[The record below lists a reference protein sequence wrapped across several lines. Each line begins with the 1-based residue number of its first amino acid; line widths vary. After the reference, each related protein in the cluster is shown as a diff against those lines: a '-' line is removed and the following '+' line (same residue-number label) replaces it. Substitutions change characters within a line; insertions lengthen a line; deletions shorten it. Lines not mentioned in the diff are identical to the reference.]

1 MKNKKN
7 SYSIRKLS
15 VGASSIIVASMLFIG
30 GGSVHAAESNHLEN
44 QEQSEVSASHSIEM
58 QHKNQ
63 ETQQTENKDNKTN
76 HSETIDKTPTIHN
89 NGYSYHETPSTDIK
103 SNEDKQ
109 IDSQFNQPQT
119 SMPNNDQQN
128 PKKVAEHTTK
138 SINAKKEETRKNENA
153 KSLVQPQQDDKTTS
167 EQTKMKESRE
177 QEITNEQKQLQSK
190 DVKNAQQENQNIDQE
205 KSQEK
210 IKVQQSNIE
219 KAQKSSR
226 IDGKLDNQY
235 NKDATQ
241 SDEGTASENVSEQH
255 ITAKDGGVTRNNR
268 GDKHL
273 NQEKPTTSSDKELKV
288 DDIDK
293 DLSTK
298 ESPENEKD
306 DSRKGIKAITK
317 NSQAT
322 TRNTATTEA
331 SKELKDQT
339 NKVASQKE
347 YKNHDPIILVHGFN
361 GYASGTGPVTGKGN
375 YWGGNRLKIIQDY
388 RAKGY
393 NVMEAS
399 VSAFGSNYDRAVELY
414 YYIKGGR
421 VDYGAAHAAKYGHE
435 RYGKTYAGAYK
446 DWKPGQK
453 IHLIGHSMG
462 GQTIRYLEELLRHG
476 SPEEV
481 EYQKQHGGDIS
492 PLYKGGQD
500 NMVSTITTLGTPH
513 NGTPAADKLGS
524 TKFIKDTI
532 NRIGKIGGTKALDLE
547 LGFSQWGFK
556 QQPNE
561 SYAEYAKRIANSKVW
576 ETEDQA
582 VNDLTTAGAEK
593 LNQMTT
599 LNPNI
604 VYTSYT
610 GAATHTGP
618 LGNEVPNIR
627 QFPLF
632 DLTSRVIGGDD
643 NKNVRVNDGIVPVSS
658 SLHPSDEAFKKVGMM
673 NLATDKGIWQVRPVQ
688 YDWDHLDLVGLDT
701 TDYKRT
707 GEELGQFYMSMINNM
722 LKVEELDGIT
732 RK

>member
-44 QEQSEVSASHSIEM
+44 QEQSEVSASHSIEL
-58 QHKNQ
+58 QHKDQ
-63 ETQQTENKDNKTN
+63 EIQQPENKDNKN
-76 HSETIDKTPTIHN
+76 YHSETIDKNPTIHN
-89 NGYSYHETPSTDIK
+89 NDYSYHETPSTDVK
-103 SNEDKQ
+103 SNEGKQ
-109 IDSQFNQPQT
+109 IDSQSNQPQT
-119 SMPNNDQQN
+119 SMTKNDQQN
-128 PKKVAEHTTK
+128 PKKIGEHATNG
-138 SINAKKEETRKNENA
+138 INAKKEETRKNENA
-153 KSLVQPQQDDKTTS
+153 KSLVKPQQDDKTTS

-177 QEITNEQKQLQSK
+177 QEITNKQKQLQSK
-190 DVKNAQQENQNIDQE
+190 DVKNAQQENQNIEQE

-210 IKVQQSNIE
+210 INLQQSSIE
-219 KAQKSSR
+219 KVQKSSR
-226 IDGKLDNQY
+226 IDGKLDHQY

-241 SDEGTASENVSEQH
+241 SNEDTVSENVSEQH
-255 ITAKDGGVTRNNR
+255 ITAKDEGVTRNNR
-268 GDKHL
+268 GDERL
-273 NQEKPTTSSDKELKV
+273 NQEKSTTSDKELKV

-306 DSRKGIKAITK
+306 DSRKGIKALTK

-347 YKNHDPIILVHGFN
+347 YKNQDPIILVHGFN
-361 GYASGTGPVTGKGN
+361 GYASGTGPITGKGN
-375 YWGGNRLKIIQDY
+375 YWGGDRLKIIQDY

-500 NMVSTITTLGTPH
+500 NMISSITTIATPH
-513 NGTPAADKLGS
+513 NGTHAADLLGNEEIIRQVAYDYARSKGNKLSHVDVG
-524 TKFIKDTI
+524 
-532 NRIGKIGGTKALDLE
+532 L
-547 LGFSQWGFK
+547 SQWGLK
-556 QQPNE
+556 QREDETLVQ
-561 SYAEYAKRIANSKVW
+561 YIQRVKQSKLW
-576 ETEDQA
+576 TTKD
-582 VNDLTTAGAEK
+582 NGFYDLTTEGTDI
-593 LNQMTT
+593 LNQKTS

-604 VYTSYT
+604 VYKTYQGESTRPGPNGTQKADVNMNIGYT
-610 GAATHTGP
+610 
-618 LGNEVPNIR
+618 
-627 QFPLF
+627 
-632 DLTSRVIGGDD
+632 LTANTIGKVKD
-643 NKNVRVNDGIVPVSS
+643 KAWRENDGLVSVIS
-658 SLHPSDEAFKKVGMM
+658 GQYPLNQAHTS
-673 NLATDKGIWQVRPVQ
+673 ATDQVQKGVWQVTPVKHN
-688 YDWDHLDLVGLDT
+688 WDHGDFVGTDT
-701 TDYKRT
+701 SEVRISK
-707 GEELGQFYMSMINNM
+707 EELEDFWDNM
-722 LKVEELDGIT
+722 FEDMVRNEKVTD
-732 RK
+732 KQ

>member
-44 QEQSEVSASHSIEM
+44 QEQSEVSASHSIEL
-58 QHKNQ
+58 QHKDQ
-63 ETQQTENKDNKTN
+63 EIQQPENKDNKN
-76 HSETIDKTPTIHN
+76 YHSETIDKNPTIHN
-89 NGYSYHETPSTDIK
+89 NDYSYHETPSTDVK
-103 SNEDKQ
+103 SNESKQ
-109 IDSQFNQPQT
+109 IDNQSNQPQT
-119 SMPNNDQQN
+119 SMTKNDQQN

-138 SINAKKEETRKNENA
+138 GINAKKEETRKNENA
-153 KSLVQPQQDDKTTS
+153 KSLVKPQQDDKTTS

-190 DVKNAQQENQNIDQE
+190 DVKNAQQENQNIE
-205 KSQEK
+205 QEK
-210 IKVQQSNIE
+210 INLQQSSIE
-219 KAQKSSR
+219 KVQKSSR
-226 IDGKLDNQY
+226 IDGKLDHQY

-241 SDEGTASENVSEQH
+241 SNEDTASENVSEQH
-255 ITAKDGGVTRNNR
+255 ITAKDAGVTRNNR
-268 GDKHL
+268 GDERL
-273 NQEKPTTSSDKELKV
+273 NQEKSTTSSDKELKV

-306 DSRKGIKAITK
+306 DSRKGIKALTK

-361 GYASGTGPVTGKGN
+361 GYASGTGPITGKGN
-375 YWGGNRLKIIQDY
+375 YWGGDRLKIIQDY

-500 NMVSTITTLGTPH
+500 NMISSITTIATPH
-513 NGTPAADKLGS
+513 NGTHAADLLGNEEIIRQVAYDYARSKGNKLSHVDVG
-524 TKFIKDTI
+524 
-532 NRIGKIGGTKALDLE
+532 L
-547 LGFSQWGFK
+547 SQWGLK
-556 QQPNE
+556 QREDETLVQ
-561 SYAEYAKRIANSKVW
+561 YIQRVKQSKLW
-576 ETEDQA
+576 TTKD
-582 VNDLTTAGAEK
+582 NGFYDLTTEGTDI
-593 LNQMTT
+593 LNQKTS

-604 VYTSYT
+604 VYKTYQGESTRPGPNGTQKADVNMNIGYT
-610 GAATHTGP
+610 
-618 LGNEVPNIR
+618 
-627 QFPLF
+627 
-632 DLTSRVIGGDD
+632 LTANTIGKVKD
-643 NKNVRVNDGIVPVSS
+643 KAWRENDGLVSVIS
-658 SLHPSDEAFKKVGMM
+658 GQYPLNQAHTS
-673 NLATDKGIWQVRPVQ
+673 ATDQVQKGVWQVTPVKHN
-688 YDWDHLDLVGLDT
+688 WDHGDFVGTDT
-701 TDYKRT
+701 SEVRISK
-707 GEELGQFYMSMINNM
+707 EELEDFWDNM
-722 LKVEELDGIT
+722 FEDMVRNEKVTD
-732 RK
+732 KQ

>member
-44 QEQSEVSASHSIEM
+44 QEQSEVSASHSIEL
-58 QHKNQ
+58 QHKDQ
-63 ETQQTENKDNKTN
+63 EIQQPENKDNKN
-76 HSETIDKTPTIHN
+76 YHSETIDKNPTIHN
-89 NGYSYHETPSTDIK
+89 NDYSYHETPSTDVK
-103 SNEDKQ
+103 SNEGKQ
-109 IDSQFNQPQT
+109 IDSQSNQPQT
-119 SMPNNDQQN
+119 SMTKNDQQN

-138 SINAKKEETRKNENA
+138 GINAKKEETRKNENA
-153 KSLVQPQQDDKTTS
+153 KSLVKPQQDDKTTS

-190 DVKNAQQENQNIDQE
+190 DVKNAQQENQNIEQE

-210 IKVQQSNIE
+210 INLQQSSIE
-219 KAQKSSR
+219 KVQKSSR
-226 IDGKLDNQY
+226 IDGKLDHQY

-241 SDEGTASENVSEQH
+241 SNEDTVSENVSEQH
-255 ITAKDGGVTRNNR
+255 ITAKDEGVTRNNR
-268 GDKHL
+268 GDERL
-273 NQEKPTTSSDKELKV
+273 NQEKSTTSDKELKV

-306 DSRKGIKAITK
+306 DSRKGIKALTK

-347 YKNHDPIILVHGFN
+347 YKNQDPIILVHGFN
-361 GYASGTGPVTGKGN
+361 GYASGTGPITGKGN
-375 YWGGNRLKIIQDY
+375 YWGGDRLKIIQDY

-500 NMVSTITTLGTPH
+500 NMISSITTIATPH
-513 NGTPAADKLGS
+513 NGTHAADLLGNEEIIRQVAYDYARSKGNKLSHVDVG
-524 TKFIKDTI
+524 
-532 NRIGKIGGTKALDLE
+532 L
-547 LGFSQWGFK
+547 SQWGLK
-556 QQPNE
+556 QREDETLVQ
-561 SYAEYAKRIANSKVW
+561 YIQRVKQSKLW
-576 ETEDQA
+576 TTKD
-582 VNDLTTAGAEK
+582 NGFYDLTTEGTDI
-593 LNQMTT
+593 LNQKTS

-604 VYTSYT
+604 VYKTYQGESTRPGPNGTQKADVNMNIGYT
-610 GAATHTGP
+610 
-618 LGNEVPNIR
+618 
-627 QFPLF
+627 
-632 DLTSRVIGGDD
+632 LTANTIGKVKD
-643 NKNVRVNDGIVPVSS
+643 KAWRENDGLVSVIS
-658 SLHPSDEAFKKVGMM
+658 GQYPLNQAHTS
-673 NLATDKGIWQVRPVQ
+673 ATDQVQKGVWQVTPVKHN
-688 YDWDHLDLVGLDT
+688 WDHGDFVGTDT
-701 TDYKRT
+701 SEVRISK
-707 GEELGQFYMSMINNM
+707 EELEDFWDNM
-722 LKVEELDGIT
+722 FEDMVRNEKVTD
-732 RK
+732 KQ

>member
-44 QEQSEVSASHSIEM
+44 QEQSEVSASHSIEL
-58 QHKNQ
+58 QHKDQ
-63 ETQQTENKDNKTN
+63 EIQQPENKDNKN
-76 HSETIDKTPTIHN
+76 YHSETIDKNATIHN
-89 NGYSYHETPSTDIK
+89 NDYSYHETPSTDVK
-103 SNEDKQ
+103 SNEGKQ
-109 IDSQFNQPQT
+109 IDSQSNQPQT
-119 SMPNNDQQN
+119 SMTKNDQQN

-138 SINAKKEETRKNENA
+138 GINAKKEETRKNENA
-153 KSLVQPQQDDKTTS
+153 KSLVKPQQDDKTTS

-177 QEITNEQKQLQSK
+177 QDITNEQKQLQSK
-190 DVKNAQQENQNIDQE
+190 DVKNAQQENQNIEQE

-210 IKVQQSNIE
+210 INLQQSSIE
-219 KAQKSSR
+219 KVQKSSR
-226 IDGKLDNQY
+226 IDGKLDHQY

-241 SDEGTASENVSEQH
+241 SNEDTVSENVSEQH
-255 ITAKDGGVTRNNR
+255 ITAKDEGVTRNNR
-268 GDKHL
+268 GDERL
-273 NQEKPTTSSDKELKV
+273 NQEKSTTSDKELKV

-306 DSRKGIKAITK
+306 DSRKGIKALTK

-347 YKNHDPIILVHGFN
+347 YKNQDPIILVHGFN
-361 GYASGTGPVTGKGN
+361 GYASGTGPITGKGN
-375 YWGGNRLKIIQDY
+375 YWGGDRLKIIQDY

-500 NMVSTITTLGTPH
+500 NMISSITTIATPH
-513 NGTPAADKLGS
+513 NGTHAADLLGNEEIIRQVAYDYARSKGNKLSHVDVG
-524 TKFIKDTI
+524 
-532 NRIGKIGGTKALDLE
+532 L
-547 LGFSQWGFK
+547 SQWGLK
-556 QQPNE
+556 QREDETLVQ
-561 SYAEYAKRIANSKVW
+561 YIQRVKQSKLW
-576 ETEDQA
+576 TTKD
-582 VNDLTTAGAEK
+582 NGFYDLTTEGTDI
-593 LNQMTT
+593 LNQKTS

-604 VYTSYT
+604 VYKTYQGESTRPGPNGTQKADVNMNIGYT
-610 GAATHTGP
+610 
-618 LGNEVPNIR
+618 
-627 QFPLF
+627 
-632 DLTSRVIGGDD
+632 LTANTIGKVKD
-643 NKNVRVNDGIVPVSS
+643 KAWRENDGLVSVIS
-658 SLHPSDEAFKKVGMM
+658 GQYPLNQAHTS
-673 NLATDKGIWQVRPVQ
+673 ATDQVQKGVWQVTPVKHN
-688 YDWDHLDLVGLDT
+688 WDHGDFVGTDT
-701 TDYKRT
+701 SEVRISK
-707 GEELGQFYMSMINNM
+707 EELEDFWDNM
-722 LKVEELDGIT
+722 FEDMVRNEKVTD
-732 RK
+732 KQ

>member
-44 QEQSEVSASHSIEM
+44 QEQSEVSASHSIEL
-58 QHKNQ
+58 QHKDQ
-63 ETQQTENKDNKTN
+63 EIQQPENKDNKN
-76 HSETIDKTPTIHN
+76 YHSETIDKNPTIHN
-89 NGYSYHETPSTDIK
+89 NDYSYHETPSTDVK
-103 SNEDKQ
+103 SNEGKQ
-109 IDSQFNQPQT
+109 IDSQSNQPQT
-119 SMPNNDQQN
+119 SMTKNDQQN
-128 PKKVAEHTTK
+128 PKKIGEHATNG
-138 SINAKKEETRKNENA
+138 INAKKEETRKNENA
-153 KSLVQPQQDDKTTS
+153 KRLVKPQQDDKTTS

-190 DVKNAQQENQNIDQE
+190 DVKNAQQENQNIEQE

-210 IKVQQSNIE
+210 INLQQSSIE
-219 KAQKSSR
+219 KVQKSSR
-226 IDGKLDNQY
+226 IDGKLDHQY

-241 SDEGTASENVSEQH
+241 SNEDTVSENVSEQH
-255 ITAKDGGVTRNNR
+255 ITAKDEGVTRNNR
-268 GDKHL
+268 GDERL
-273 NQEKPTTSSDKELKV
+273 NQEKSTTSDKELKV

-306 DSRKGIKAITK
+306 DSRKGIKALTK

-347 YKNHDPIILVHGFN
+347 YKNQDPIILVHGFN
-361 GYASGTGPVTGKGN
+361 GYASGTGPITGKGN
-375 YWGGNRLKIIQDY
+375 YWGGDRLKIIQDY

-500 NMVSTITTLGTPH
+500 NMISSITTIATPH
-513 NGTPAADKLGS
+513 NGTHAADLLGNEEIIRQVAYDYARSKGNKLSHVDVG
-524 TKFIKDTI
+524 
-532 NRIGKIGGTKALDLE
+532 L
-547 LGFSQWGFK
+547 SQWGLK
-556 QQPNE
+556 QREDETLVQ
-561 SYAEYAKRIANSKVW
+561 YIQRVKQSKLW
-576 ETEDQA
+576 TTKD
-582 VNDLTTAGAEK
+582 NGFYDLTTEGTDI
-593 LNQMTT
+593 LNQKTS

-604 VYTSYT
+604 VYKTYQGESTRPGPNGTQKADVNMNIGYT
-610 GAATHTGP
+610 
-618 LGNEVPNIR
+618 
-627 QFPLF
+627 
-632 DLTSRVIGGDD
+632 LTANTIGKVKD
-643 NKNVRVNDGIVPVSS
+643 KAWRENDGLVSVIS
-658 SLHPSDEAFKKVGMM
+658 GQYPLNQAHTS
-673 NLATDKGIWQVRPVQ
+673 ATDQVQKGVWQVTPVKHN
-688 YDWDHLDLVGLDT
+688 WDHGDFVGTDT
-701 TDYKRT
+701 SEVRISK
-707 GEELGQFYMSMINNM
+707 EELEDFWDNM
-722 LKVEELDGIT
+722 FEDMVRNEKVTD
-732 RK
+732 KQ

>member
-44 QEQSEVSASHSIEM
+44 QEQSEVSASHSIEL
-58 QHKNQ
+58 QHKDQ
-63 ETQQTENKDNKTN
+63 EIQQPENKDNKN
-76 HSETIDKTPTIHN
+76 YHSETIDKNPTIHN
-89 NGYSYHETPSTDIK
+89 NDYSYHETPSTDVK
-103 SNEDKQ
+103 SNEGKQ
-109 IDSQFNQPQT
+109 IDSQSNQPQT
-119 SMPNNDQQN
+119 SMTKNDQQN
-128 PKKVAEHTTK
+128 PKKIGEHATNG
-138 SINAKKEETRKNENA
+138 INAKKEETRKNENA
-153 KSLVQPQQDDKTTS
+153 KSLVKPQQDDKTTS

-190 DVKNAQQENQNIDQE
+190 DVKNAQQENQNIEQE

-210 IKVQQSNIE
+210 INLQQSSIE
-219 KAQKSSR
+219 KVQKSSR
-226 IDGKLDNQY
+226 IDGKLDHQY

-241 SDEGTASENVSEQH
+241 SNEDTVSENVSEQH
-255 ITAKDGGVTRNNR
+255 ITAKDEGVTRNNR
-268 GDKHL
+268 GDERL
-273 NQEKPTTSSDKELKV
+273 NQEKSTTSDKELKV

-306 DSRKGIKAITK
+306 DSRKGIKALTK

-361 GYASGTGPVTGKGN
+361 GYASGTGPVTGNGN

-500 NMVSTITTLGTPH
+500 NMISSITTIATPH
-513 NGTPAADKLGS
+513 NGTHAADLLGNEEIIRQVAYDYARSKGNKLSHVDVG
-524 TKFIKDTI
+524 
-532 NRIGKIGGTKALDLE
+532 L
-547 LGFSQWGFK
+547 SQWGLK
-556 QQPNE
+556 QREDETLVQ
-561 SYAEYAKRIANSKVW
+561 YIQRVKQSKLW
-576 ETEDQA
+576 TTKD
-582 VNDLTTAGAEK
+582 NGFYDLTTEGTDI
-593 LNQMTT
+593 LNQKTS

-604 VYTSYT
+604 VYKTYQGESTRPGPNGTQKADVNMNIGYT
-610 GAATHTGP
+610 
-618 LGNEVPNIR
+618 
-627 QFPLF
+627 
-632 DLTSRVIGGDD
+632 LTANTIGKVKD
-643 NKNVRVNDGIVPVSS
+643 KAWRENDGLVSVIS
-658 SLHPSDEAFKKVGMM
+658 GQYPLNQAHTS
-673 NLATDKGIWQVRPVQ
+673 ATDQVQKGVWQVTPVKHN
-688 YDWDHLDLVGLDT
+688 WDHGDFVGTDT
-701 TDYKRT
+701 SEVRISK
-707 GEELGQFYMSMINNM
+707 EELEDFWDNM
-722 LKVEELDGIT
+722 FEDMVRNEKVTD
-732 RK
+732 KQ

>member
-44 QEQSEVSASHSIEM
+44 QEQSEVSASHSIEL
-58 QHKNQ
+58 QHKDQ
-63 ETQQTENKDNKTN
+63 EIQQPENKDNKN
-76 HSETIDKTPTIHN
+76 YHSETIDKNPTIHN
-89 NGYSYHETPSTDIK
+89 NDYSYHETPSTDVK
-103 SNEDKQ
+103 SNEGKQ
-109 IDSQFNQPQT
+109 IDSQSNQPQT
-119 SMPNNDQQN
+119 SMTKNDQQN
-128 PKKVAEHTTK
+128 PKKIGEHATNG
-138 SINAKKEETRKNENA
+138 INAKKEETRKNENA
-153 KSLVQPQQDDKTTS
+153 KSLVKPQQDDKTTS

-190 DVKNAQQENQNIDQE
+190 DVKNAQQENQNIEQE

-210 IKVQQSNIE
+210 INLQQSSIE
-219 KAQKSSR
+219 KVQKSSR
-226 IDGKLDNQY
+226 IDGKLDHQY

-241 SDEGTASENVSEQH
+241 SNEDTVSENVSEQH
-255 ITAKDGGVTRNNR
+255 ITAKDEGVTRNNR
-268 GDKHL
+268 GDERL
-273 NQEKPTTSSDKELKV
+273 NQEKSTTSDKELKV

-306 DSRKGIKAITK
+306 DSRKGIKALTK

-347 YKNHDPIILVHGFN
+347 YKNQDPIILVHGFN

-375 YWGGNRLKIIQDY
+375 YWGGDRLKIIQDY

-500 NMVSTITTLGTPH
+500 NMISSITTIATPH
-513 NGTPAADKLGS
+513 NGTHAADLLGNEEIIRQVAYDYARSKGNKLSHVDVG
-524 TKFIKDTI
+524 
-532 NRIGKIGGTKALDLE
+532 L
-547 LGFSQWGFK
+547 SQWGLK
-556 QQPNE
+556 QREDETLVQ
-561 SYAEYAKRIANSKVW
+561 YIQRVKQSKLW
-576 ETEDQA
+576 TTKD
-582 VNDLTTAGAEK
+582 NGFYDLTTEGTDI
-593 LNQMTT
+593 LNQKTS

-604 VYTSYT
+604 VYKTYQGESTRPGPNGTQKADVNMNIGYT
-610 GAATHTGP
+610 
-618 LGNEVPNIR
+618 
-627 QFPLF
+627 
-632 DLTSRVIGGDD
+632 LTANTIGKVKD
-643 NKNVRVNDGIVPVSS
+643 KAWRENDGLVSVIS
-658 SLHPSDEAFKKVGMM
+658 GQYPLNQAHTS
-673 NLATDKGIWQVRPVQ
+673 ATDQVQKGVWQVTPVKHN
-688 YDWDHLDLVGLDT
+688 WDHGDFVGTDT
-701 TDYKRT
+701 SEVRISK
-707 GEELGQFYMSMINNM
+707 EELEDFWDNM
-722 LKVEELDGIT
+722 FEDMVRNEKVTD
-732 RK
+732 KQ

>member
-44 QEQSEVSASHSIEM
+44 QEQSEVSASHSIEL
-58 QHKNQ
+58 QHKDQ
-63 ETQQTENKDNKTN
+63 EIQQPENKDNKN
-76 HSETIDKTPTIHN
+76 YHSETIDKNPTIHN
-89 NGYSYHETPSTDIK
+89 NDYSYHETPSTDVK
-103 SNEDKQ
+103 SNEGKQ
-109 IDSQFNQPQT
+109 IDSQSNQPQT
-119 SMPNNDQQN
+119 SMTKNDQQN
-128 PKKVAEHTTK
+128 PKKIGEHATNG
-138 SINAKKEETRKNENA
+138 INAKKEETRKNENA
-153 KSLVQPQQDDKTTS
+153 KSLVKPQQDDKTTS

-190 DVKNAQQENQNIDQE
+190 DVKNAQQENQNIEQE

-210 IKVQQSNIE
+210 INLQQSSIEKVQ
-219 KAQKSSR
+219 KYSR
-226 IDGKLDNQY
+226 IDGKLDHQY

-241 SDEGTASENVSEQH
+241 SNEDTVSENVSEQH
-255 ITAKDGGVTRNNR
+255 ITAKDEGVTRNNR
-268 GDKHL
+268 GDERL
-273 NQEKPTTSSDKELKV
+273 NQEKSTTSDKELKV

-306 DSRKGIKAITK
+306 DSRKGIKALTK

-347 YKNHDPIILVHGFN
+347 YKNQDPIILVHGFN
-361 GYASGTGPVTGKGN
+361 GYASGTGPITGKGN
-375 YWGGNRLKIIQDY
+375 YWGGDRLKIIQDY

-500 NMVSTITTLGTPH
+500 NMISSITTIATPH
-513 NGTPAADKLGS
+513 NGTHAADLLGNEEIIRQVAYDYARSKGNKLSHVDVG
-524 TKFIKDTI
+524 
-532 NRIGKIGGTKALDLE
+532 L
-547 LGFSQWGFK
+547 SQWGLK
-556 QQPNE
+556 QREDETLVQ
-561 SYAEYAKRIANSKVW
+561 YIQRVKQSKLW
-576 ETEDQA
+576 TTKD
-582 VNDLTTAGAEK
+582 NGFYDLTTEGTDI
-593 LNQMTT
+593 LNQKTS

-604 VYTSYT
+604 VYKTYQGESTRPGPNGTQKADVNMNIGYT
-610 GAATHTGP
+610 
-618 LGNEVPNIR
+618 
-627 QFPLF
+627 
-632 DLTSRVIGGDD
+632 LTANTIGKVKD
-643 NKNVRVNDGIVPVSS
+643 KAWRENDGLVSVIS
-658 SLHPSDEAFKKVGMM
+658 GQYPLNQAHTS
-673 NLATDKGIWQVRPVQ
+673 ATDQVQKGVWQVTPVKHN
-688 YDWDHLDLVGLDT
+688 WDHGDFVGTDT
-701 TDYKRT
+701 SEVRISK
-707 GEELGQFYMSMINNM
+707 EELEDFWDNM
-722 LKVEELDGIT
+722 FEDMVRNEKVTD
-732 RK
+732 KQ

>member
-44 QEQSEVSASHSIEM
+44 QEQSEVSASHSIEL
-58 QHKNQ
+58 QHKDQ
-63 ETQQTENKDNKTN
+63 EIQQPENKDNKN
-76 HSETIDKTPTIHN
+76 YHSETIDKNPTIHN
-89 NGYSYHETPSTDIK
+89 NDYSYHETPSTDVK
-103 SNEDKQ
+103 SNEGKQ
-109 IDSQFNQPQT
+109 IDSQSNQPQT
-119 SMPNNDQQN
+119 SMTKNDQQN
-128 PKKVAEHTTK
+128 PKKIGEHATNG
-138 SINAKKEETRKNENA
+138 INAKKEETRKNENA
-153 KSLVQPQQDDKTTS
+153 KSLVKPQQDDKTTS

-190 DVKNAQQENQNIDQE
+190 DVKNAQQENQNIEQE

-210 IKVQQSNIE
+210 INLQQSSIE
-219 KAQKSSR
+219 KVQKSSR
-226 IDGKLDNQY
+226 IDGKLDHQY

-241 SDEGTASENVSEQH
+241 SNEDTVSENVSEQH
-255 ITAKDGGVTRNNR
+255 ITAKDEGVTRNNR
-268 GDKHL
+268 GDERL
-273 NQEKPTTSSDKELKV
+273 NQEKSTTSDKELKV

-306 DSRKGIKAITK
+306 DSRKGIKALTK

-361 GYASGTGPVTGKGN
+361 GYASGTGPITGKGN
-375 YWGGNRLKIIQDY
+375 YWGGDRLKIIQDY

-500 NMVSTITTLGTPH
+500 NMISSITTIATPH
-513 NGTPAADKLGS
+513 NGTHAADLLGNEEIIRQVAYDYARSKGNKLSHVDVG
-524 TKFIKDTI
+524 
-532 NRIGKIGGTKALDLE
+532 L
-547 LGFSQWGFK
+547 SQWGLK
-556 QQPNE
+556 QREDETLAQ
-561 SYAEYAKRIANSKVW
+561 YIQRVKQSKLW
-576 ETEDQA
+576 TTKD
-582 VNDLTTAGAEK
+582 NGFYDLTTEGTDI
-593 LNQMTT
+593 LNQKTS

-604 VYTSYT
+604 VYKTYQGESTRPGPNGTQKADVNMNIGYT
-610 GAATHTGP
+610 
-618 LGNEVPNIR
+618 
-627 QFPLF
+627 
-632 DLTSRVIGGDD
+632 LTANTIGKVKD
-643 NKNVRVNDGIVPVSS
+643 KAWRENDGLVSVIS
-658 SLHPSDEAFKKVGMM
+658 GQYPLNQAHTS
-673 NLATDKGIWQVRPVQ
+673 ATDQVQKGVWQVTPVKHN
-688 YDWDHLDLVGLDT
+688 WDHGDFVGTDT
-701 TDYKRT
+701 SEVRISK
-707 GEELGQFYMSMINNM
+707 EELEDFWDNM
-722 LKVEELDGIT
+722 FEDMVRNEKVTD
-732 RK
+732 KQ

>member
-44 QEQSEVSASHSIEM
+44 QEQSEVSASHSIEL
-58 QHKNQ
+58 QHKDQ
-63 ETQQTENKDNKTN
+63 EIQQPENKDNKN
-76 HSETIDKTPTIHN
+76 YHSETIDKNPTIHN
-89 NGYSYHETPSTDIK
+89 NDYSYHETPSTDVK
-103 SNEDKQ
+103 SNEGKQ
-109 IDSQFNQPQT
+109 IDSQSNQPQT
-119 SMPNNDQQN
+119 SMTKNDQQN
-128 PKKVAEHTTK
+128 PKKIGEHATNG
-138 SINAKKEETRKNENA
+138 INAKKEETRKNENA
-153 KSLVQPQQDDKTTS
+153 KSLVKPQQDDKTTS

-190 DVKNAQQENQNIDQE
+190 DVKNAQQENQNIEQE

-210 IKVQQSNIE
+210 INLQQSSIE
-219 KAQKSSR
+219 KVQKSSR
-226 IDGKLDNQY
+226 IDGKLDHQY

-241 SDEGTASENVSEQH
+241 SNEDTVSENVSEQH
-255 ITAKDGGVTRNNR
+255 ITAKDEGVTRNNR
-268 GDKHL
+268 GDERL
-273 NQEKPTTSSDKELKV
+273 NQEKSTTSDKELKV

-306 DSRKGIKAITK
+306 DSRKGIKALTK

-347 YKNHDPIILVHGFN
+347 YKNQDPIILVHGFN
-361 GYASGTGPVTGKGN
+361 GYASGTGPITGKGN
-375 YWGGNRLKIIQDY
+375 YWGGDRLKIIQDY

-500 NMVSTITTLGTPH
+500 NMISSITTIATPH
-513 NGTPAADKLGS
+513 NGTHAADLLVNEEIIRQVAYDYARSKGNKLSHVDVG
-524 TKFIKDTI
+524 
-532 NRIGKIGGTKALDLE
+532 L
-547 LGFSQWGFK
+547 SQWGLK
-556 QQPNE
+556 QREDETLVQ
-561 SYAEYAKRIANSKVW
+561 YIQRVKQSKLW
-576 ETEDQA
+576 TTKD
-582 VNDLTTAGAEK
+582 NGFYDLTTEGTDI
-593 LNQMTT
+593 LNQKTS

-604 VYTSYT
+604 VYKTYQGESTRPGPNGTQKADVNMNIGYT
-610 GAATHTGP
+610 
-618 LGNEVPNIR
+618 
-627 QFPLF
+627 
-632 DLTSRVIGGDD
+632 LTANTIGKVKD
-643 NKNVRVNDGIVPVSS
+643 KAWRENDGLVSVIS
-658 SLHPSDEAFKKVGMM
+658 GQYPLNQAHTS
-673 NLATDKGIWQVRPVQ
+673 ATDQVQKGVWQVTPVKHN
-688 YDWDHLDLVGLDT
+688 WDHGDFVGTDT
-701 TDYKRT
+701 SEVRISK
-707 GEELGQFYMSMINNM
+707 EELEDFWDNM
-722 LKVEELDGIT
+722 FEDMVRNEKVTD
-732 RK
+732 KQ

>member
-44 QEQSEVSASHSIEM
+44 QEQSEVSASHSIEL
-58 QHKNQ
+58 QHKDQ
-63 ETQQTENKDNKTN
+63 EIQQPENKDNKN
-76 HSETIDKTPTIHN
+76 YHSETIDKNPTIHN
-89 NGYSYHETPSTDIK
+89 NDYSYHETPSTDVK
-103 SNEDKQ
+103 SNESKQ
-109 IDSQFNQPQT
+109 IDNQSNQPQT
-119 SMPNNDQQN
+119 SMTKNDQQN

-138 SINAKKEETRKNENA
+138 GINAKKEETRKNENA

-190 DVKNAQQENQNIDQE
+190 DVKNVQQENQNIDQE

-210 IKVQQSNIE
+210 INLQQSSIE

-226 IDGKLDNQY
+226 IDGKLDHQY

-241 SDEGTASENVSEQH
+241 SNEDTASENVSEQH
-255 ITAKDGGVTRNNR
+255 ITAKDEGVTRNNR
-268 GDKHL
+268 GDERL
-273 NQEKPTTSSDKELKV
+273 NQEKSTTSDKELKV

-306 DSRKGIKAITK
+306 DSRKGIKALTK

-361 GYASGTGPVTGKGN
+361 GYASGTGPITGKGN
-375 YWGGNRLKIIQDY
+375 YWGGDRLKIIQDY

-500 NMVSTITTLGTPH
+500 NMISSITTIATPH
-513 NGTPAADKLGS
+513 NGTHAADLLGNEEIIRQVAYDYARSKGNKLSHVDVG
-524 TKFIKDTI
+524 
-532 NRIGKIGGTKALDLE
+532 L
-547 LGFSQWGFK
+547 SQWGLK
-556 QQPNE
+556 QREDETLVQ
-561 SYAEYAKRIANSKVW
+561 YIQRVKQSKLW
-576 ETEDQA
+576 TTKD
-582 VNDLTTAGAEK
+582 NGFYDLTTEGTDI
-593 LNQMTT
+593 LNQKTS

-604 VYTSYT
+604 VYKTYQGESTRPGPNGTQKADVNMNIGYT
-610 GAATHTGP
+610 
-618 LGNEVPNIR
+618 
-627 QFPLF
+627 
-632 DLTSRVIGGDD
+632 LTANTIGKVKD
-643 NKNVRVNDGIVPVSS
+643 KAWRENDGLVSVIS
-658 SLHPSDEAFKKVGMM
+658 GQYPLNQAHTS
-673 NLATDKGIWQVRPVQ
+673 ATDQVQKGVWQVTPVKHN
-688 YDWDHLDLVGLDT
+688 WDHGDFVGTDT
-701 TDYKRT
+701 SEVRISK
-707 GEELGQFYMSMINNM
+707 EELEDFWDNM
-722 LKVEELDGIT
+722 FEDMVRNEKVTD
-732 RK
+732 KQ

>member
-44 QEQSEVSASHSIEM
+44 QEQSEVSASHSIEL
-58 QHKNQ
+58 QHKDQ
-63 ETQQTENKDNKTN
+63 EIQQPENKDNKN
-76 HSETIDKTPTIHN
+76 YHSETIDKNPTIHN
-89 NGYSYHETPSTDIK
+89 NDYSYHETPSTDVK
-103 SNEDKQ
+103 SNEGKQ
-109 IDSQFNQPQT
+109 IDSQSNQPQT
-119 SMPNNDQQN
+119 SMTKNDQQN

-138 SINAKKEETRKNENA
+138 GINAKKEETRKNENA
-153 KSLVQPQQDDKTTS
+153 KSLVKPQQDDKTTS

-210 IKVQQSNIE
+210 INLQQSSID

-226 IDGKLDNQY
+226 IDGKLDHQY

-241 SDEGTASENVSEQH
+241 SNEDTVSENVSEQH
-255 ITAKDGGVTRNNR
+255 ITAKDEGVTRNNR
-268 GDKHL
+268 GDERL
-273 NQEKPTTSSDKELKV
+273 NQEKSTTSDKELKV

-306 DSRKGIKAITK
+306 DSRKGIKALTK

-361 GYASGTGPVTGKGN
+361 GYASGTGPITGKGN
-375 YWGGNRLKIIQDY
+375 YWGGDRLKIIQDY

-500 NMVSTITTLGTPH
+500 NMISSITTIATPH
-513 NGTPAADKLGS
+513 NGTHAADLLGNEEIIRQVAYDYARSKGNKLSHVDVG
-524 TKFIKDTI
+524 
-532 NRIGKIGGTKALDLE
+532 L
-547 LGFSQWGFK
+547 SQWGLK
-556 QQPNE
+556 QREDETLVQ
-561 SYAEYAKRIANSKVW
+561 YIQRVKQSKLW
-576 ETEDQA
+576 TTKD
-582 VNDLTTAGAEK
+582 NGFYDLTTEGTDI
-593 LNQMTT
+593 LNQKTS

-604 VYTSYT
+604 VYKTYQGESTRPGPNGTQKADVNMNIGYT
-610 GAATHTGP
+610 
-618 LGNEVPNIR
+618 
-627 QFPLF
+627 
-632 DLTSRVIGGDD
+632 LTANTIGKVKD
-643 NKNVRVNDGIVPVSS
+643 KAWRENDGLVSVIS
-658 SLHPSDEAFKKVGMM
+658 GQYPLNQAHTS
-673 NLATDKGIWQVRPVQ
+673 ATDQVQKGVWQVTPVKHN
-688 YDWDHLDLVGLDT
+688 WDHGDFVGTDT
-701 TDYKRT
+701 SEVRISK
-707 GEELGQFYMSMINNM
+707 EELEDFWDNM
-722 LKVEELDGIT
+722 FEDMVRNEKVTD
-732 RK
+732 KQ

>member
-30 GGSVHAAESNHLEN
+30 GGSVHAAESNQLEN
-44 QEQSEVSASHSIEM
+44 QEQSEVSASHSIEL
-58 QHKNQ
+58 QHKDQ
-63 ETQQTENKDNKTN
+63 EIQQPENKDNKN
-76 HSETIDKTPTIHN
+76 YHSETIDKSSTIHN
-89 NGYSYHETPSTDIK
+89 NGYSYHETPSTDVK
-103 SNEDKQ
+103 SNEGKQ
-109 IDSQFNQPQT
+109 IDSQSNQPQT
-119 SMPNNDQQN
+119 SMTKNDQQN

-138 SINAKKEETRKNENA
+138 GINAKKEETRKNENA
-153 KSLVQPQQDDKTTS
+153 KSLVKPQQDDKTTS

-190 DVKNAQQENQNIDQE
+190 DVKNAQQENQNIEQE

-210 IKVQQSNIE
+210 INLQQSSIE
-219 KAQKSSR
+219 KVQKSSR
-226 IDGKLDNQY
+226 IDGKLDHQY

-241 SDEGTASENVSEQH
+241 SNEDTASENVSEQH
-255 ITAKDGGVTRNNR
+255 ITAKDEGVTRNNR
-268 GDKHL
+268 GDERL
-273 NQEKPTTSSDKELKV
+273 NQEKSTTSDKELKV

-293 DLSTK
+293 DFSTK

-306 DSRKGIKAITK
+306 DSRKGIKALTK

-361 GYASGTGPVTGKGN
+361 GYASGTGPITGKGN
-375 YWGGNRLKIIQDY
+375 YWGGDRLKIIQDY

-500 NMVSTITTLGTPH
+500 NMISSITTIATPH
-513 NGTPAADKLGS
+513 NGTHAADLLGNEEIIRQVAYDYARSKGNKLSHVDVG
-524 TKFIKDTI
+524 
-532 NRIGKIGGTKALDLE
+532 L
-547 LGFSQWGFK
+547 SQWGLK
-556 QQPNE
+556 QREDETLVQ
-561 SYAEYAKRIANSKVW
+561 YIQRVKQSKLW
-576 ETEDQA
+576 TTKD
-582 VNDLTTAGAEK
+582 NGFYDLTTEGTDI
-593 LNQMTT
+593 LNQKTS

-604 VYTSYT
+604 VYKTYQGESTRPGPNGTQKADVNMNIGYT
-610 GAATHTGP
+610 
-618 LGNEVPNIR
+618 
-627 QFPLF
+627 
-632 DLTSRVIGGDD
+632 LTANTIGKVKD
-643 NKNVRVNDGIVPVSS
+643 KAWRENDGLVSVIS
-658 SLHPSDEAFKKVGMM
+658 GQYPLNQAHTS
-673 NLATDKGIWQVRPVQ
+673 ATDQVQKGVWQVTPVKHN
-688 YDWDHLDLVGLDT
+688 WDHGDFVGTDT
-701 TDYKRT
+701 SEVRISK
-707 GEELGQFYMSMINNM
+707 EELEDFWDNM
-722 LKVEELDGIT
+722 FEDMVRNEKVTD
-732 RK
+732 KQ

>member
-44 QEQSEVSASHSIEM
+44 QEQSEVSASHSIEL
-58 QHKNQ
+58 QHKDQ
-63 ETQQTENKDNKTN
+63 EIQQPENKDNKN
-76 HSETIDKTPTIHN
+76 YHSETIDKNPTIHN
-89 NGYSYHETPSTDIK
+89 NDYSYHETPSTDVK
-103 SNEDKQ
+103 SNEGKQ
-109 IDSQFNQPQT
+109 IDSQSNQPQT
-119 SMPNNDQQN
+119 SMTKNDQQN
-128 PKKVAEHTTK
+128 PKKIGEHATNG
-138 SINAKKEETRKNENA
+138 INAKKEETRKNENA
-153 KSLVQPQQDDKTTS
+153 KSLVKPQQDDKTTS

-177 QEITNEQKQLQSK
+177 QEITNKQKQLQSK
-190 DVKNAQQENQNIDQE
+190 DVKNAQQENQNIEQE

-210 IKVQQSNIE
+210 INLQQSSIE
-219 KAQKSSR
+219 KVQKSSR
-226 IDGKLDNQY
+226 IDGKLDHQY

-241 SDEGTASENVSEQH
+241 SNEDTASENVSEQH
-255 ITAKDGGVTRNNR
+255 ITAKDEGVTRNNR
-268 GDKHL
+268 GDERL
-273 NQEKPTTSSDKELKV
+273 NQEKSTTSDKELKV

-306 DSRKGIKAITK
+306 DSRKGIKALTK

-361 GYASGTGPVTGKGN
+361 GYASGTGPITGKGN
-375 YWGGNRLKIIQDY
+375 YWGGDRLKIIQDY

-500 NMVSTITTLGTPH
+500 NMISSITTIATPH
-513 NGTPAADKLGS
+513 NGTHAADLLGNEEIIRQVAYDYARSKGNKLSHVDVG
-524 TKFIKDTI
+524 
-532 NRIGKIGGTKALDLE
+532 L
-547 LGFSQWGFK
+547 SQWGLK
-556 QQPNE
+556 QREDETLVQ
-561 SYAEYAKRIANSKVW
+561 YIQRVKQSKLW
-576 ETEDQA
+576 TTKD
-582 VNDLTTAGAEK
+582 NGFYDLTTEGTDI
-593 LNQMTT
+593 LNQKTS

-604 VYTSYT
+604 VYKTYQGESTRPGPNGTQKADVNMNIGYT
-610 GAATHTGP
+610 
-618 LGNEVPNIR
+618 
-627 QFPLF
+627 
-632 DLTSRVIGGDD
+632 LTANTIGKVKD
-643 NKNVRVNDGIVPVSS
+643 KAWRENDGLVSVIS
-658 SLHPSDEAFKKVGMM
+658 GQYPLNQAHTS
-673 NLATDKGIWQVRPVQ
+673 ATDQVQKGVW
-688 YDWDHLDLVGLDT
+688 
-701 TDYKRT
+701 
-707 GEELGQFYMSMINNM
+707 
-722 LKVEELDGIT
+722 
-732 RK
+732 

>member
-30 GGSVHAAESNHLEN
+30 GGSVHAAESNQLEN
-44 QEQSEVSASHSIEM
+44 QEQSEVSASHSIEL
-58 QHKNQ
+58 QHKDQ
-63 ETQQTENKDNKTN
+63 EIQQPENKDNKN
-76 HSETIDKTPTIHN
+76 YHSETIDKNPTIHN
-89 NGYSYHETPSTDIK
+89 NDYSYHETPSTDVK

-109 IDSQFNQPQT
+109 IDSQSNQPQT
-119 SMPNNDQQN
+119 SMTKNDQQN

-138 SINAKKEETRKNENA
+138 GINAKKEETRKNENA
-153 KSLVQPQQDDKTTS
+153 KSLVKLQQDDKTTS

-190 DVKNAQQENQNIDQE
+190 DVKNAQQENQNIEQE

-210 IKVQQSNIE
+210 INLQQSSIE
-219 KAQKSSR
+219 KVQKSSR
-226 IDGKLDNQY
+226 IDGKLDHQY

-241 SDEGTASENVSEQH
+241 SNEGIASENVSEQH
-255 ITAKDGGVTRNNR
+255 ITAKDAGVTRNNR
-268 GDKHL
+268 GDEHL
-273 NQEKPTTSSDKELKV
+273 NQEKPTISSDKELKV

-306 DSRKGIKAITK
+306 DSRKGIKALTK

-361 GYASGTGPVTGKGN
+361 GYASGTGPITGKGN
-375 YWGGNRLKIIQDY
+375 YWGGDRLKIIQDY

-393 NVMEAS
+393 NVME

-500 NMVSTITTLGTPH
+500 NMISSITTIATPH
-513 NGTPAADKLGS
+513 NGTHAADLLGNEEIIRQVAYDYARSKGNKLSHVDVG
-524 TKFIKDTI
+524 
-532 NRIGKIGGTKALDLE
+532 L
-547 LGFSQWGFK
+547 SQWGLK
-556 QQPNE
+556 QREDETLVQ
-561 SYAEYAKRIANSKVW
+561 YIQRVKQSKLW
-576 ETEDQA
+576 TTKD
-582 VNDLTTAGAEK
+582 NGFYDLTTEGTDI
-593 LNQMTT
+593 LNQKTS

-604 VYTSYT
+604 VYKTYQGESTRPGPNGTQKADVNMNIGYT
-610 GAATHTGP
+610 
-618 LGNEVPNIR
+618 
-627 QFPLF
+627 
-632 DLTSRVIGGDD
+632 LTANTIGKVKD
-643 NKNVRVNDGIVPVSS
+643 KAWRENDGLVSVIS
-658 SLHPSDEAFKKVGMM
+658 GQYPLNQAHTS
-673 NLATDKGIWQVRPVQ
+673 ATDQVQKGVWQVTPVKHN
-688 YDWDHLDLVGLDT
+688 WDHGDFVGTDT
-701 TDYKRT
+701 SEVRISK
-707 GEELGQFYMSMINNM
+707 EELEDFWDNM
-722 LKVEELDGIT
+722 FEDMVRNEKVTD
-732 RK
+732 KQ

>member
-44 QEQSEVSASHSIEM
+44 QEQSEVSASHSIEL
-58 QHKNQ
+58 QHKDQ
-63 ETQQTENKDNKTN
+63 EIQQPENKDNKN
-76 HSETIDKTPTIHN
+76 YHSETIDKNPTIHN
-89 NGYSYHETPSTDIK
+89 NDYSYHETPSTDVK
-103 SNEDKQ
+103 SNEGKQ
-109 IDSQFNQPQT
+109 IDSQSNQPQT
-119 SMPNNDQQN
+119 SMTKNDQQN

-138 SINAKKEETRKNENA
+138 GINAKKEETRKNENA
-153 KSLVQPQQDDKTTS
+153 KSLVKPQQDDKTTS

-190 DVKNAQQENQNIDQE
+190 DVKNAQQENQNIEQE

-210 IKVQQSNIE
+210 INLQQSSIE
-219 KAQKSSR
+219 KVQKSSR
-226 IDGKLDNQY
+226 IDGKLDHQY

-241 SDEGTASENVSEQH
+241 SNEDTVSENVSEQH
-255 ITAKDGGVTRNNR
+255 ITAKDEGVTRNNR
-268 GDKHL
+268 VDERL
-273 NQEKPTTSSDKELKV
+273 NQEKSTTSDKELKV

-306 DSRKGIKAITK
+306 DSRKGIKALTK

-347 YKNHDPIILVHGFN
+347 YKNQDPIILVHGFN
-361 GYASGTGPVTGKGN
+361 GYASGTGPITGKGN
-375 YWGGNRLKIIQDY
+375 YWGGDRLKIIQDY

-500 NMVSTITTLGTPH
+500 NMISSITTIATPH
-513 NGTPAADKLGS
+513 NGTHAADLLGNEEIIRQVAYDYARSKGNKLSHVDVG
-524 TKFIKDTI
+524 
-532 NRIGKIGGTKALDLE
+532 L
-547 LGFSQWGFK
+547 SQWGLK
-556 QQPNE
+556 QREDETLVQ
-561 SYAEYAKRIANSKVW
+561 YIQRVKQSKLW
-576 ETEDQA
+576 TTKD
-582 VNDLTTAGAEK
+582 NGFYDLTTEGTDI
-593 LNQMTT
+593 LNQKTS

-604 VYTSYT
+604 VYKTYQGESTRPGPNGTQKADVNMNIGYT
-610 GAATHTGP
+610 
-618 LGNEVPNIR
+618 
-627 QFPLF
+627 
-632 DLTSRVIGGDD
+632 LTANTIGKVKD
-643 NKNVRVNDGIVPVSS
+643 KAWRENDGLVSVIS
-658 SLHPSDEAFKKVGMM
+658 GQYPLNQAHTS
-673 NLATDKGIWQVRPVQ
+673 ATDQVQKGVWQVTPVKHN
-688 YDWDHLDLVGLDT
+688 WDHGDFVGTDT
-701 TDYKRT
+701 SEVRISK
-707 GEELGQFYMSMINNM
+707 EELEDFWDNM
-722 LKVEELDGIT
+722 FEDMVRNEKVTD
-732 RK
+732 KQ

>member
-30 GGSVHAAESNHLEN
+30 GGSVHAAESNQLEN
-44 QEQSEVSASHSIEM
+44 QEQSEVSASHSIEL
-58 QHKNQ
+58 QHKDQ
-63 ETQQTENKDNKTN
+63 EIQQPENKDNKN
-76 HSETIDKTPTIHN
+76 YHSETIDKNPTIHN
-89 NGYSYHETPSTDIK
+89 NDYSYHETPSTDVK
-103 SNEDKQ
+103 SNEGKQ
-109 IDSQFNQPQT
+109 IDSQSNQPQT
-119 SMPNNDQQN
+119 SMTKNDQQN
-128 PKKVAEHTTK
+128 TKKIGEHATNG
-138 SINAKKEETRKNENA
+138 INAKKEETRKNENA

-177 QEITNEQKQLQSK
+177 QEITNKQKQLQSK

-210 IKVQQSNIE
+210 INLQQSSIE
-219 KAQKSSR
+219 KVQKSSR
-226 IDGKLDNQY
+226 IDGKLDHQY

-241 SDEGTASENVSEQH
+241 SNEDTASENVSEQH
-255 ITAKDGGVTRNNR
+255 ITAKDAGVTRNNR
-268 GDKHL
+268 GDERL
-273 NQEKPTTSSDKELKV
+273 NQEKSTTSDKELKV

-293 DLSTK
+293 DLSTN

-306 DSRKGIKAITK
+306 DSRKGIKALTK

-361 GYASGTGPVTGKGN
+361 GYASGTGPITGKGN
-375 YWGGNRLKIIQDY
+375 YWGGDRLKIIQDY

-500 NMVSTITTLGTPH
+500 NMISSITTIATPH
-513 NGTPAADKLGS
+513 NGTHAADLLGNEEIIRQVAYDYARSKGNKLSHVDVG
-524 TKFIKDTI
+524 
-532 NRIGKIGGTKALDLE
+532 L
-547 LGFSQWGFK
+547 SQWGLK
-556 QQPNE
+556 QREDETLVQ
-561 SYAEYAKRIANSKVW
+561 YIQRVKQSKLW
-576 ETEDQA
+576 TTKD
-582 VNDLTTAGAEK
+582 NGFYDLTTEGTDI
-593 LNQMTT
+593 LNQKTS

-604 VYTSYT
+604 VYKTYQGESTRPGANGTQKADVNMNIGYT
-610 GAATHTGP
+610 
-618 LGNEVPNIR
+618 
-627 QFPLF
+627 
-632 DLTSRVIGGDD
+632 LTANTIGKVKD
-643 NKNVRVNDGIVPVSS
+643 KAWRENDGLVSVIS
-658 SLHPSDEAFKKVGMM
+658 GQYPLNQAHTS
-673 NLATDKGIWQVRPVQ
+673 ATDQVQKGVWQVTPVKHN
-688 YDWDHLDLVGLDT
+688 WDHGDFVGTDT
-701 TDYKRT
+701 SEVRISK
-707 GEELGQFYMSMINNM
+707 EELEDFWDNM
-722 LKVEELDGIT
+722 FEDMVRNEKVTD
-732 RK
+732 KQ

>member
-44 QEQSEVSASHSIEM
+44 QEQSEVSASHSIEL
-58 QHKNQ
+58 QHKDQ
-63 ETQQTENKDNKTN
+63 EIQQPENKDNKN
-76 HSETIDKTPTIHN
+76 YHSETIDKNPTIHN
-89 NGYSYHETPSTDIK
+89 NDYSYHETPSTDVK
-103 SNEDKQ
+103 SNEGKQ
-109 IDSQFNQPQT
+109 IDSQSNQPQT
-119 SMPNNDQQN
+119 SMTKNDQQN
-128 PKKVAEHTTK
+128 PKKIGEHATNG
-138 SINAKKEETRKNENA
+138 INAKKEETRKNENA
-153 KSLVQPQQDDKTTS
+153 KSLVKPQQDDKTTS

-177 QEITNEQKQLQSK
+177 QEITNKQKQLQSK
-190 DVKNAQQENQNIDQE
+190 DVKNAQQENQNIEQE

-210 IKVQQSNIE
+210 INLQQSSIE
-219 KAQKSSR
+219 KVQKSSR
-226 IDGKLDNQY
+226 IDGKLDHQY

-241 SDEGTASENVSEQH
+241 SNEDTASENVSEQH
-255 ITAKDGGVTRNNR
+255 ITAKDEGVTRNNR
-268 GDKHL
+268 GDERL
-273 NQEKPTTSSDKELKV
+273 NQEKSTTSDKELKV

-306 DSRKGIKAITK
+306 DSRKGIKALTK

-361 GYASGTGPVTGKGN
+361 GYASGTGPITGKGN
-375 YWGGNRLKIIQDY
+375 YWGGDRLKIIQDY

-500 NMVSTITTLGTPH
+500 NMISSITTIATPH
-513 NGTPAADKLGS
+513 NGTHAADLLGNEEIIRQVAYDYARSKGNKLSHVDVG
-524 TKFIKDTI
+524 
-532 NRIGKIGGTKALDLE
+532 L
-547 LGFSQWGFK
+547 SQWGLKHREDETLVQYIQRVK
-556 QQPNE
+556 Q
-561 SYAEYAKRIANSKVW
+561 SKLW
-576 ETEDQA
+576 TTKD
-582 VNDLTTAGAEK
+582 NGFYDLTTEGTDI
-593 LNQMTT
+593 LNQKTS

-604 VYTSYT
+604 VYKTYQGESTRPGPNGTQKADVNMNIGYT
-610 GAATHTGP
+610 
-618 LGNEVPNIR
+618 
-627 QFPLF
+627 
-632 DLTSRVIGGDD
+632 LTANTIGKVKD
-643 NKNVRVNDGIVPVSS
+643 KAWRENDGLVSVIS
-658 SLHPSDEAFKKVGMM
+658 GQYPLNQAHTS
-673 NLATDKGIWQVRPVQ
+673 ATDQVQKGVWQVTPVKHN
-688 YDWDHLDLVGLDT
+688 WDHGDFVGTDT
-701 TDYKRT
+701 SEVRISK
-707 GEELGQFYMSMINNM
+707 EELEDFWDNM
-722 LKVEELDGIT
+722 FEDMVRNEKVTD
-732 RK
+732 KQ

>member
-44 QEQSEVSASHSIEM
+44 QEQSEVSASHSIEL
-58 QHKNQ
+58 QHKDQ
-63 ETQQTENKDNKTN
+63 EIQQPENKDNKN
-76 HSETIDKTPTIHN
+76 YHSETIDKNPTIHN
-89 NGYSYHETPSTDIK
+89 NDYSYHETPSTDVK
-103 SNEDKQ
+103 SNEGKQ
-109 IDSQFNQPQT
+109 IDSQSNQPQT
-119 SMPNNDQQN
+119 SMTKNDQQN

-138 SINAKKEETRKNENA
+138 GINAKKEETRKNENA
-153 KSLVQPQQDDKTTS
+153 KSLVKPQQDDKTTS

-190 DVKNAQQENQNIDQE
+190 DVKNAQQENQNIEQE

-210 IKVQQSNIE
+210 INLQQSSIE
-219 KAQKSSR
+219 KVQKSSR
-226 IDGKLDNQY
+226 IDGKLDHQY

-241 SDEGTASENVSEQH
+241 SNEDTASENVSEQH
-255 ITAKDGGVTRNNR
+255 ITAKDEGVTRNNR
-268 GDKHL
+268 GDERL
-273 NQEKPTTSSDKELKV
+273 NQEKSTTSDKELKV

-306 DSRKGIKAITK
+306 DSRKGIKALTK

-347 YKNHDPIILVHGFN
+347 YKNQDPIILVHGFN
-361 GYASGTGPVTGKGN
+361 GYASGTGPITGKGN
-375 YWGGNRLKIIQDY
+375 YWGGDRLKIIQDY

-500 NMVSTITTLGTPH
+500 NMISSITTIATPH
-513 NGTPAADKLGS
+513 NGTHAADLLGNEEIIRQVAYDYARSKGNKLSHVDVG
-524 TKFIKDTI
+524 
-532 NRIGKIGGTKALDLE
+532 L
-547 LGFSQWGFK
+547 SQWGLK
-556 QQPNE
+556 QREDETLVQ
-561 SYAEYAKRIANSKVW
+561 YIQRVKQSKLW
-576 ETEDQA
+576 TTKD
-582 VNDLTTAGAEK
+582 NGFYDLTTEGTDI
-593 LNQMTT
+593 LNQKTS

-604 VYTSYT
+604 VYKTYQGESTRPGPNGTQKADVNMNIGYT
-610 GAATHTGP
+610 
-618 LGNEVPNIR
+618 
-627 QFPLF
+627 
-632 DLTSRVIGGDD
+632 LTANTIGKVKD
-643 NKNVRVNDGIVPVSS
+643 KAWRENDGLVSVIS
-658 SLHPSDEAFKKVGMM
+658 GQYPLNQAHTS
-673 NLATDKGIWQVRPVQ
+673 ATDQVQKGVWQVTPVKHN
-688 YDWDHLDLVGLDT
+688 WDHGDFVGTDT
-701 TDYKRT
+701 SEVRISK
-707 GEELGQFYMSMINNM
+707 EELEDFWDNM
-722 LKVEELDGIT
+722 FEDMVRNEKVTD
-732 RK
+732 KQ

>member
-44 QEQSEVSASHSIEM
+44 QEQSEVSASHSIEL
-58 QHKNQ
+58 QHKDQ
-63 ETQQTENKDNKTN
+63 EIQQPENKDNKN
-76 HSETIDKTPTIHN
+76 YHSETIDKNPTIHN
-89 NGYSYHETPSTDIK
+89 NDYSYHETPSTDVK
-103 SNEDKQ
+103 SNESKQ
-109 IDSQFNQPQT
+109 IDNQSNQPQT
-119 SMPNNDQQN
+119 SMTKNDQQN

-138 SINAKKEETRKNENA
+138 GINAKKEETRKNENA
-153 KSLVQPQQDDKTTS
+153 KSLVKPQQDDKTTS

-190 DVKNAQQENQNIDQE
+190 DVKNAQQENQNIEQE

-210 IKVQQSNIE
+210 INLQQSSIE
-219 KAQKSSR
+219 KVQKSSR
-226 IDGKLDNQY
+226 IDGKLDHQY

-241 SDEGTASENVSEQH
+241 SNEDTVSENVSEQH
-255 ITAKDGGVTRNNR
+255 ITAKDEGVTRNNR
-268 GDKHL
+268 GDERL
-273 NQEKPTTSSDKELKV
+273 NQEKSTTSDKELKV

-306 DSRKGIKAITK
+306 DSRKGIKALTK

-347 YKNHDPIILVHGFN
+347 YKNQDPIILVHGFN
-361 GYASGTGPVTGKGN
+361 GYASGTGPITGKGN
-375 YWGGNRLKIIQDY
+375 YWGGDRLKIIQDY

-500 NMVSTITTLGTPH
+500 NMISSITTIATPH
-513 NGTPAADKLGS
+513 NGTHAADLLGNEEIIRQVAYDYARSKGNKLSHVDVG
-524 TKFIKDTI
+524 
-532 NRIGKIGGTKALDLE
+532 L
-547 LGFSQWGFK
+547 SQWGLK
-556 QQPNE
+556 QREDETLVQ
-561 SYAEYAKRIANSKVW
+561 YIQRVKQSKLW
-576 ETEDQA
+576 TTKD
-582 VNDLTTAGAEK
+582 NGFYDLTTEGTDI
-593 LNQMTT
+593 LNQKTS

-604 VYTSYT
+604 VYKTYQGESTRPGPNGTQKADVNMNIGYT
-610 GAATHTGP
+610 
-618 LGNEVPNIR
+618 
-627 QFPLF
+627 
-632 DLTSRVIGGDD
+632 LTANTIGKVKD
-643 NKNVRVNDGIVPVSS
+643 KAWRENDGLVSVIS
-658 SLHPSDEAFKKVGMM
+658 GQYPLNQAHTS
-673 NLATDKGIWQVRPVQ
+673 ATDQVQKGVWQVTPVKHN
-688 YDWDHLDLVGLDT
+688 WDHGDFVGTDT
-701 TDYKRT
+701 SEVRISK
-707 GEELGQFYMSMINNM
+707 EELEDFWDNM
-722 LKVEELDGIT
+722 FEDMVRNEKVTD
-732 RK
+732 KQ

>member
-89 NGYSYHETPSTDIK
+89 NGYSYHETPSTDVK

-109 IDSQFNQPQT
+109 IDSQSNQPQT

-306 DSRKGIKAITK
+306 DSRKGIKALTK

-500 NMVSTITTLGTPH
+500 NMISSITTIATPH
-513 NGTPAADKLGS
+513 NGTHAADLLGNEEIIRQVAYDYARSKGNKLSHVDVG
-524 TKFIKDTI
+524 
-532 NRIGKIGGTKALDLE
+532 L
-547 LGFSQWGFK
+547 SQWGLK
-556 QQPNE
+556 QREDETAQ
-561 SYAEYAKRIANSKVW
+561 YIQRVKQSKLW
-576 ETEDQA
+576 TTKD
-582 VNDLTTAGAEK
+582 NGFYDLTTEGTDI
-593 LNQMTT
+593 LNQKTS

-604 VYTSYT
+604 VYKTYQGESTRPGPNGTQKADVNMNIGYT
-610 GAATHTGP
+610 
-618 LGNEVPNIR
+618 
-627 QFPLF
+627 
-632 DLTSRVIGGDD
+632 LTANTIGKVKD
-643 NKNVRVNDGIVPVSS
+643 KAWRENDGLVSVIS
-658 SLHPSDEAFKKVGMM
+658 GQYPLNQAHTS
-673 NLATDKGIWQVRPVQ
+673 ATDQVQKGVWQVTPVKHN
-688 YDWDHLDLVGLDT
+688 WDHGDFVGTDT
-701 TDYKRT
+701 SEVRISK
-707 GEELGQFYMSMINNM
+707 EELEDFWDNM
-722 LKVEELDGIT
+722 FEDMVRNEKVTD
-732 RK
+732 KQ

>member
-44 QEQSEVSASHSIEM
+44 QEQSEVSASHSIEL
-58 QHKNQ
+58 QHKDQ
-63 ETQQTENKDNKTN
+63 EIQQPENKDNKN
-76 HSETIDKTPTIHN
+76 YHSETIDKNPTIHN
-89 NGYSYHETPSTDIK
+89 NDYSYHETPSTDVK
-103 SNEDKQ
+103 SNEGKQ
-109 IDSQFNQPQT
+109 IDSQSNQPQT
-119 SMPNNDQQN
+119 SMTKNDQQN
-128 PKKVAEHTTK
+128 PKKIGEHATNG
-138 SINAKKEETRKNENA
+138 INAKKEETRKNENA
-153 KSLVQPQQDDKTTS
+153 KSLVKPQQDDKTTS

-190 DVKNAQQENQNIDQE
+190 DVKNAQQENQNIEQE

-210 IKVQQSNIE
+210 INLQQSSIE
-219 KAQKSSR
+219 KVQKSSR
-226 IDGKLDNQY
+226 IDGKLDHQY

-241 SDEGTASENVSEQH
+241 SNEDTVSENVSEQH
-255 ITAKDGGVTRNNR
+255 ITAKDEGVTRNNR
-268 GDKHL
+268 GDERL
-273 NQEKPTTSSDKELKV
+273 NQEKSTTSDKELKV

-306 DSRKGIKAITK
+306 DSRKGIKALTK

-347 YKNHDPIILVHGFN
+347 YKNQDPIILVHGFN
-361 GYASGTGPVTGKGN
+361 GYASGTGPITGKGN
-375 YWGGNRLKIIQDY
+375 YWGGDRLKIIQDY

-500 NMVSTITTLGTPH
+500 NMISSITTIATPH
-513 NGTPAADKLGS
+513 NGTHAADLLGNEEIIRQVAYDYARSKGNKLSHVDVG
-524 TKFIKDTI
+524 
-532 NRIGKIGGTKALDLE
+532 L
-547 LGFSQWGFK
+547 SQWGLK
-556 QQPNE
+556 QREDETLVQ
-561 SYAEYAKRIANSKVW
+561 YIQRVKQSKLW
-576 ETEDQA
+576 TTKD
-582 VNDLTTAGAEK
+582 NGFYDLTTEGTDI
-593 LNQMTT
+593 LNQKTS

-604 VYTSYT
+604 VYKTYQGESTRLGPNGTQKADVNMNIGYT
-610 GAATHTGP
+610 
-618 LGNEVPNIR
+618 
-627 QFPLF
+627 
-632 DLTSRVIGGDD
+632 LTANTIGKVKD
-643 NKNVRVNDGIVPVSS
+643 KAWRENDGLVSVIS
-658 SLHPSDEAFKKVGMM
+658 GQYPLNQAHTS
-673 NLATDKGIWQVRPVQ
+673 ATDQVQKGVWQVTPVKHN
-688 YDWDHLDLVGLDT
+688 WDHGDFVGTDT
-701 TDYKRT
+701 SEVRISK
-707 GEELGQFYMSMINNM
+707 EELEDFWDNM
-722 LKVEELDGIT
+722 FEDMVRNEKVTD
-732 RK
+732 KQ

>member
-44 QEQSEVSASHSIEM
+44 QEQSEVSASHSIEL
-58 QHKNQ
+58 QHKDQ
-63 ETQQTENKDNKTN
+63 EIQQPENKDNKN
-76 HSETIDKTPTIHN
+76 YHSETIDKNPTIHN
-89 NGYSYHETPSTDIK
+89 NDYSYHETPSTDVK
-103 SNEDKQ
+103 SNEGKQ
-109 IDSQFNQPQT
+109 IDSQSNQPQT
-119 SMPNNDQQN
+119 SMTKNDQQN
-128 PKKVAEHTTK
+128 PKKVAEYTTK
-138 SINAKKEETRKNENA
+138 GINAKKEETRKNENA

-190 DVKNAQQENQNIDQE
+190 DVKNAQQENQNIEQE

-210 IKVQQSNIE
+210 INLQQSSIE
-219 KAQKSSR
+219 KVQKSSR
-226 IDGKLDNQY
+226 IDGKLDHQY

-241 SDEGTASENVSEQH
+241 SNEDTVSENVSEQH
-255 ITAKDGGVTRNNR
+255 ITAKDEGVTRNNR
-268 GDKHL
+268 GDERL
-273 NQEKPTTSSDKELKV
+273 NQEKSTTSDKELKV

-306 DSRKGIKAITK
+306 DSRKGIKALTK

-361 GYASGTGPVTGKGN
+361 GYASGTGPITGKGN
-375 YWGGNRLKIIQDY
+375 YWGGDRLKIIQDY

-500 NMVSTITTLGTPH
+500 NMISSITTIATPH
-513 NGTPAADKLGS
+513 NGTHAADLLGNEEIIRQVAYDYARSKGNKLSHVDVG
-524 TKFIKDTI
+524 
-532 NRIGKIGGTKALDLE
+532 L
-547 LGFSQWGFK
+547 SQWGLK
-556 QQPNE
+556 QREDETLVQ
-561 SYAEYAKRIANSKVW
+561 YIQRVKQSKLW
-576 ETEDQA
+576 TTKD
-582 VNDLTTAGAEK
+582 NGFYDLTTEGTDI
-593 LNQMTT
+593 LNQKTS

-604 VYTSYT
+604 VYKTYQGESTRPGPNGTQKADVNMNIGYT
-610 GAATHTGP
+610 
-618 LGNEVPNIR
+618 
-627 QFPLF
+627 
-632 DLTSRVIGGDD
+632 LTANTIGKVKD
-643 NKNVRVNDGIVPVSS
+643 KAWRENDGLVSVIS
-658 SLHPSDEAFKKVGMM
+658 GQYPLNQAHTS
-673 NLATDKGIWQVRPVQ
+673 ATDQVQKGVWQVTPVKHN
-688 YDWDHLDLVGLDT
+688 WDHGDFVGTDT
-701 TDYKRT
+701 SEVRISK
-707 GEELGQFYMSMINNM
+707 EELEDFWDNM
-722 LKVEELDGIT
+722 FEDMVRNEKVTD
-732 RK
+732 KQ

>member
-15 VGASSIIVASMLFIG
+15 VGASSIIVTSMLFIG
-30 GGSVHAAESNHLEN
+30 GGSVHAAESNQLEN
-44 QEQSEVSASHSIEM
+44 QEQSEVSASHSIEL
-58 QHKNQ
+58 QHKDQ
-63 ETQQTENKDNKTN
+63 EIQQPENKDNKN
-76 HSETIDKTPTIHN
+76 YHSETIDKNPTIHN
-89 NGYSYHETPSTDIK
+89 NDYSYHETPSTDVK
-103 SNEDKQ
+103 SNEGKQ
-109 IDSQFNQPQT
+109 IDSQSNQPQT
-119 SMPNNDQQN
+119 SMTKNDQQN
-128 PKKVAEHTTK
+128 PKKIGEHATNG
-138 SINAKKEETRKNENA
+138 INAKKEETRKNENA
-153 KSLVQPQQDDKTTS
+153 KSLVKPQQDDKTTS

-190 DVKNAQQENQNIDQE
+190 DVKNVQQENQNIDQE

-210 IKVQQSNIE
+210 INLQQSSIE
-219 KAQKSSR
+219 KVQKSSR
-226 IDGKLDNQY
+226 IDGKLDHQY

-241 SDEGTASENVSEQH
+241 SNEDTVSENVSEQH
-255 ITAKDGGVTRNNR
+255 ITAKDEGVTRNNR
-268 GDKHL
+268 GDERL
-273 NQEKPTTSSDKELKV
+273 NQEKSTTSDKELKV

-306 DSRKGIKAITK
+306 DSRKGIKALTK

-347 YKNHDPIILVHGFN
+347 YKNQDPIILVHGFN
-361 GYASGTGPVTGKGN
+361 GYASGTGPITGKGN
-375 YWGGNRLKIIQDY
+375 YWGGDRLKIIQDY

-500 NMVSTITTLGTPH
+500 NMISSITTIATPH
-513 NGTPAADKLGS
+513 NGTHAADLLGNEEIIRQVAYDYARSKGNKLSHVDVG
-524 TKFIKDTI
+524 
-532 NRIGKIGGTKALDLE
+532 L
-547 LGFSQWGFK
+547 SQWGLK
-556 QQPNE
+556 QREDETLVQ
-561 SYAEYAKRIANSKVW
+561 YIQRVKQSKLW
-576 ETEDQA
+576 TTKD
-582 VNDLTTAGAEK
+582 NGFYDLTTEGTDI
-593 LNQMTT
+593 LNQKTS

-604 VYTSYT
+604 VYKTYQGESTRPGPNGTQKADVNMNIGYT
-610 GAATHTGP
+610 
-618 LGNEVPNIR
+618 
-627 QFPLF
+627 
-632 DLTSRVIGGDD
+632 LTANTIGKVKD
-643 NKNVRVNDGIVPVSS
+643 KAWRENDGLVSVIS
-658 SLHPSDEAFKKVGMM
+658 GQYPLNQAHTS
-673 NLATDKGIWQVRPVQ
+673 ATDQVQKGVWQVTPVKHN
-688 YDWDHLDLVGLDT
+688 WDHGDFVGTDT
-701 TDYKRT
+701 SEVRISK
-707 GEELGQFYMSMINNM
+707 EELEDFWDNM
-722 LKVEELDGIT
+722 FEDMVRNEKVTD
-732 RK
+732 KQ

>member
-44 QEQSEVSASHSIEM
+44 QEQSEVSASHSIEL
-58 QHKNQ
+58 QHKDQ
-63 ETQQTENKDNKTN
+63 EIQQPENKDNENN
-76 HSETIDKTPTIHN
+76 HSETIDKSSTIHN
-89 NGYSYHETPSTDIK
+89 NGYSYHETPSTDVK
-103 SNEDKQ
+103 SNEGKQ
-109 IDSQFNQPQT
+109 IDSQSNQPQT
-119 SMPNNDQQN
+119 SMTKNDQQN

-138 SINAKKEETRKNENA
+138 GINAKKEETRKNENA
-153 KSLVQPQQDDKTTS
+153 KSLVKPQQDDKTTS

-190 DVKNAQQENQNIDQE
+190 DVKNAQQENQNIEQE

-210 IKVQQSNIE
+210 INLQQSSIE
-219 KAQKSSR
+219 KVQKSSR
-226 IDGKLDNQY
+226 IDGKLDHQY

-241 SDEGTASENVSEQH
+241 SNEDTASENVSEQH
-255 ITAKDGGVTRNNR
+255 ITAKDEGVTRNNR
-268 GDKHL
+268 GDERL
-273 NQEKPTTSSDKELKV
+273 NQEKSTTSDKELKV

-293 DLSTK
+293 DFSTK

-306 DSRKGIKAITK
+306 DSRKGIKALTK

-361 GYASGTGPVTGKGN
+361 GYASGTGPITGKGN
-375 YWGGNRLKIIQDY
+375 YWGGDRLKIIQDY

-500 NMVSTITTLGTPH
+500 NMISSITTIATPH
-513 NGTPAADKLGS
+513 NGTHAADLLGNEEIIRQVAYDYARSKGNKLSHVDVG
-524 TKFIKDTI
+524 
-532 NRIGKIGGTKALDLE
+532 L
-547 LGFSQWGFK
+547 SQWGLK
-556 QQPNE
+556 QREDETLVQ
-561 SYAEYAKRIANSKVW
+561 YIQRVKQSKLW
-576 ETEDQA
+576 TTKD
-582 VNDLTTAGAEK
+582 NGFYDLTTEGTDI
-593 LNQMTT
+593 LNQKTS

-604 VYTSYT
+604 VYKTYQGESTRPGPNGTQKADVNMNIGYT
-610 GAATHTGP
+610 
-618 LGNEVPNIR
+618 
-627 QFPLF
+627 
-632 DLTSRVIGGDD
+632 LTANTIGKVKD
-643 NKNVRVNDGIVPVSS
+643 KAWRENDGLVSVIS
-658 SLHPSDEAFKKVGMM
+658 GQYPLNQAHTS
-673 NLATDKGIWQVRPVQ
+673 ATDQVQKGVWQVTPVKHN
-688 YDWDHLDLVGLDT
+688 WDHGDFVGTDT
-701 TDYKRT
+701 SEVRISK
-707 GEELGQFYMSMINNM
+707 EELEDFWDNM
-722 LKVEELDGIT
+722 FEDMVRNEKVTD
-732 RK
+732 KQ

>member
-44 QEQSEVSASHSIEM
+44 QEQSEVSASHSIEL
-58 QHKNQ
+58 QHKDQ
-63 ETQQTENKDNKTN
+63 EIQQPENKDNKN
-76 HSETIDKTPTIHN
+76 YHSETIDKNPTIHN
-89 NGYSYHETPSTDIK
+89 NDYSYHETPSTDVK
-103 SNEDKQ
+103 SNEGKQ
-109 IDSQFNQPQT
+109 IDSQSNQPQT
-119 SMPNNDQQN
+119 SMTKNDQQN
-128 PKKVAEHTTK
+128 PKKIGEHATNG
-138 SINAKKEETRKNENA
+138 INAKKEETRKNENA
-153 KSLVQPQQDDKTTS
+153 KSLVKPQQDDKTTS

-190 DVKNAQQENQNIDQE
+190 DVKNAQQENQNIEQE

-210 IKVQQSNIE
+210 INLQQSSIEKVQ
-219 KAQKSSR
+219 KYSR
-226 IDGKLDNQY
+226 IDGKLDHQY

-241 SDEGTASENVSEQH
+241 SNEDTASENVSEQH
-255 ITAKDGGVTRNNR
+255 ITAKDEGVTRNNR
-268 GDKHL
+268 GDERL
-273 NQEKPTTSSDKELKV
+273 NQEKSTTSDKELKV

-306 DSRKGIKAITK
+306 DSRKGIKALTK

-347 YKNHDPIILVHGFN
+347 YKNQDPIILVHGFN
-361 GYASGTGPVTGKGN
+361 GYASGTGPITGKGN
-375 YWGGNRLKIIQDY
+375 YWGGDRLKIIQDY

-500 NMVSTITTLGTPH
+500 NMISSITTIATPH
-513 NGTPAADKLGS
+513 NGTHAADLLGNEEIIRQVAYDYARSKGNKLSHVDVG
-524 TKFIKDTI
+524 
-532 NRIGKIGGTKALDLE
+532 L
-547 LGFSQWGFK
+547 SQWGLK
-556 QQPNE
+556 QREDETLVQ
-561 SYAEYAKRIANSKVW
+561 YIQRVKQSKLW
-576 ETEDQA
+576 TTKD
-582 VNDLTTAGAEK
+582 NGFYDLTTEGTDI
-593 LNQMTT
+593 LNQKTS

-604 VYTSYT
+604 VYKTYQGESTRPGPNGTQKADVNMNIGYT
-610 GAATHTGP
+610 
-618 LGNEVPNIR
+618 
-627 QFPLF
+627 
-632 DLTSRVIGGDD
+632 LTANTIGKVKD
-643 NKNVRVNDGIVPVSS
+643 KAWRENDGLVSVIS
-658 SLHPSDEAFKKVGMM
+658 GQYPLNQAHTS
-673 NLATDKGIWQVRPVQ
+673 ATDQVQKGVWQVTPVKHN
-688 YDWDHLDLVGLDT
+688 WDHGDFVGTDT
-701 TDYKRT
+701 SEVRISK
-707 GEELGQFYMSMINNM
+707 EELEDFWDNM
-722 LKVEELDGIT
+722 FEDMVRNEKVTD
-732 RK
+732 KQ

>member
-44 QEQSEVSASHSIEM
+44 QEQSEVSASHSIEL
-58 QHKNQ
+58 QHKDQ
-63 ETQQTENKDNKTN
+63 EIQQPENKDNKN
-76 HSETIDKTPTIHN
+76 YHSETIDKNPTIHN
-89 NGYSYHETPSTDIK
+89 NDYSYHETPSTDVK
-103 SNEDKQ
+103 SNEGKQ
-109 IDSQFNQPQT
+109 IDSQSNQPQT
-119 SMPNNDQQN
+119 SMTKNDQQN

-138 SINAKKEETRKNENA
+138 GINAKKEETRKNENA

-177 QEITNEQKQLQSK
+177 QEITKEQKQLQSK
-190 DVKNAQQENQNIDQE
+190 DVKNVQQENQNIDQE

-210 IKVQQSNIE
+210 INLQQSSIE
-219 KAQKSSR
+219 KTQKSSR
-226 IDGKLDNQY
+226 IDGKLDHQY

-241 SDEGTASENVSEQH
+241 SNEDTVSENVSEQH
-255 ITAKDGGVTRNNR
+255 ITAKDEGVTRNNR
-268 GDKHL
+268 GDERL
-273 NQEKPTTSSDKELKV
+273 NQEKSTTSDKELKV

-306 DSRKGIKAITK
+306 DSRKGIKALTK

-361 GYASGTGPVTGKGN
+361 GYASGTGPITGKGN
-375 YWGGNRLKIIQDY
+375 YWGGDRLKIIQDY

-500 NMVSTITTLGTPH
+500 NMISSITTIATPH
-513 NGTPAADKLGS
+513 NGTHAADLLGNEEIIRQVAYDYARSKGNKLSHVDVG
-524 TKFIKDTI
+524 
-532 NRIGKIGGTKALDLE
+532 L
-547 LGFSQWGFK
+547 SQWGLK
-556 QQPNE
+556 QREDETLVQ
-561 SYAEYAKRIANSKVW
+561 YIQRVKQSKLW
-576 ETEDQA
+576 TTKD
-582 VNDLTTAGAEK
+582 NGFYDLTTEGTDI
-593 LNQMTT
+593 LNQKTS

-604 VYTSYT
+604 VYKTYQGESTRPGPNGTQKADVNMNIGYT
-610 GAATHTGP
+610 
-618 LGNEVPNIR
+618 
-627 QFPLF
+627 
-632 DLTSRVIGGDD
+632 LTANTIGKVKD
-643 NKNVRVNDGIVPVSS
+643 KAWRENDGLVSVIS
-658 SLHPSDEAFKKVGMM
+658 GQYPLNQAHTS
-673 NLATDKGIWQVRPVQ
+673 ATDQVQKGVWQVTPVKHN
-688 YDWDHLDLVGLDT
+688 WDHGDFVGTDT
-701 TDYKRT
+701 SEVRISK
-707 GEELGQFYMSMINNM
+707 EELEDFWDNM
-722 LKVEELDGIT
+722 FEDMVRNEKVTD
-732 RK
+732 KQ

>member
-44 QEQSEVSASHSIEM
+44 QEQSEVSASHSIEL
-58 QHKNQ
+58 QHKDQ
-63 ETQQTENKDNKTN
+63 EIQQPENKDNKN
-76 HSETIDKTPTIHN
+76 YHSETIDKNATIHN
-89 NGYSYHETPSTDIK
+89 NDYSYHETPSTDVK
-103 SNEDKQ
+103 SNEGKQ
-109 IDSQFNQPQT
+109 IDSQSNQPQT
-119 SMPNNDQQN
+119 SMTKNDQQN

-138 SINAKKEETRKNENA
+138 GINAKKEETRKNENA
-153 KSLVQPQQDDKTTS
+153 KSLVKPQQDDKTTS

-190 DVKNAQQENQNIDQE
+190 DVKNAQQENQNIEQE

-210 IKVQQSNIE
+210 INLQQSSIE
-219 KAQKSSR
+219 KVQKSSR
-226 IDGKLDNQY
+226 IDGKLDHQY

-241 SDEGTASENVSEQH
+241 SNEDTVSENVSEQH
-255 ITAKDGGVTRNNR
+255 ITAKDEGVTRNNR
-268 GDKHL
+268 GDERL
-273 NQEKPTTSSDKELKV
+273 NQEKSTTSDKELKV

-306 DSRKGIKAITK
+306 DSRKGIKALTK

-347 YKNHDPIILVHGFN
+347 YKNQDPIILVHGFN
-361 GYASGTGPVTGKGN
+361 GYASGTGPITGKGN
-375 YWGGNRLKIIQDY
+375 YWGGDRLKIIQDY

-500 NMVSTITTLGTPH
+500 NMISSITTIATPH
-513 NGTPAADKLGS
+513 NGTHAADLLGNEEIIRQVAYDYARSKGNKLSHVDVG
-524 TKFIKDTI
+524 
-532 NRIGKIGGTKALDLE
+532 L
-547 LGFSQWGFK
+547 SQWGLK
-556 QQPNE
+556 QREDETLVQ
-561 SYAEYAKRIANSKVW
+561 YIQRVKQSKLW
-576 ETEDQA
+576 TTKD
-582 VNDLTTAGAEK
+582 NGFYDLTTEGTDI
-593 LNQMTT
+593 LNQKTS

-604 VYTSYT
+604 VYKTYQGESTRPGPNGTQKADVNMNIGYT
-610 GAATHTGP
+610 
-618 LGNEVPNIR
+618 
-627 QFPLF
+627 
-632 DLTSRVIGGDD
+632 LTANTIGKVKD
-643 NKNVRVNDGIVPVSS
+643 KAWRENDGLVSVIS
-658 SLHPSDEAFKKVGMM
+658 GQYPLNQAHTS
-673 NLATDKGIWQVRPVQ
+673 ATDQVQKGVWQVTPVKHN
-688 YDWDHLDLVGLDT
+688 WDHGDFVGTDT
-701 TDYKRT
+701 SEVRISK
-707 GEELGQFYMSMINNM
+707 EELEDFWDNM
-722 LKVEELDGIT
+722 FEDMVRNEKVTD
-732 RK
+732 KQ

>member
-44 QEQSEVSASHSIEM
+44 QEQSEVSASHSIEL
-58 QHKNQ
+58 QHKDQ
-63 ETQQTENKDNKTN
+63 EIQQPENKDNKN
-76 HSETIDKTPTIHN
+76 YHSETIDKNPTIHN
-89 NGYSYHETPSTDIK
+89 NDYSYHETPSTDVK
-103 SNEDKQ
+103 SNEGKQ
-109 IDSQFNQPQT
+109 IDSQSNQPQT
-119 SMPNNDQQN
+119 SMTKNDQQN
-128 PKKVAEHTTK
+128 PKKIGEHATNG
-138 SINAKKEETRKNENA
+138 INAKKEETRKNENA
-153 KSLVQPQQDDKTTS
+153 KSLVKPQQDDKTTS

-177 QEITNEQKQLQSK
+177 QEITNKQKQLQSK
-190 DVKNAQQENQNIDQE
+190 DVKNAQQENQNIEQE

-210 IKVQQSNIE
+210 INLQQSSIE
-219 KAQKSSR
+219 KVQKSSR
-226 IDGKLDNQY
+226 IDGKLDHQY

-241 SDEGTASENVSEQH
+241 SNEDTASENVSEQH
-255 ITAKDGGVTRNNR
+255 ITAKDEGVTRNNR
-268 GDKHL
+268 GDERL
-273 NQEKPTTSSDKELKV
+273 NQEKSTTSDKELKV

-306 DSRKGIKAITK
+306 DSRKGINALTK

-361 GYASGTGPVTGKGN
+361 GYASGTGPITGKGN
-375 YWGGNRLKIIQDY
+375 YWGGDRLKIIQDY

-500 NMVSTITTLGTPH
+500 NMISSITTIATPH
-513 NGTPAADKLGS
+513 NGTHAADLLGNEEIIRQVAYDYARSKGNKLSHVDVG
-524 TKFIKDTI
+524 
-532 NRIGKIGGTKALDLE
+532 L
-547 LGFSQWGFK
+547 SQWGLK
-556 QQPNE
+556 QREDETLVQ
-561 SYAEYAKRIANSKVW
+561 YIQRVKQSKLW
-576 ETEDQA
+576 TTKD
-582 VNDLTTAGAEK
+582 NGFYDLTTEGTDI
-593 LNQMTT
+593 LNQKTS

-604 VYTSYT
+604 VYKTYQGESTRPGPNGTQKADVNMNIGYT
-610 GAATHTGP
+610 
-618 LGNEVPNIR
+618 
-627 QFPLF
+627 
-632 DLTSRVIGGDD
+632 LTANTIGKVKD
-643 NKNVRVNDGIVPVSS
+643 KAWRENDGLVSVIS
-658 SLHPSDEAFKKVGMM
+658 GQYPLNQAHTS
-673 NLATDKGIWQVRPVQ
+673 ATDQVQKGVWQVTPVKHN
-688 YDWDHLDLVGLDT
+688 WDHGDFVGTDT
-701 TDYKRT
+701 SEVRISK
-707 GEELGQFYMSMINNM
+707 EELEDFWDNM
-722 LKVEELDGIT
+722 FEDMVRNEKVTD
-732 RK
+732 KQ

>member
-44 QEQSEVSASHSIEM
+44 QEQSEVSASHSIEL
-58 QHKNQ
+58 QHKDQ
-63 ETQQTENKDNKTN
+63 EIQQPENKDNKN
-76 HSETIDKTPTIHN
+76 YHSETIDKNPTIHN
-89 NGYSYHETPSTDIK
+89 NDYSYHETPSTDVK
-103 SNEDKQ
+103 SNEGKQ
-109 IDSQFNQPQT
+109 IDSQSNQPQT
-119 SMPNNDQQN
+119 SMTKNDQQN

-138 SINAKKEETRKNENA
+138 GINAKKEETRKNENA
-153 KSLVQPQQDDKTTS
+153 KSLVKPQQDDKTTS

-190 DVKNAQQENQNIDQE
+190 DVKNVQQENQNIDQE

-210 IKVQQSNIE
+210 INLQQSSIE

-226 IDGKLDNQY
+226 IDGKLDHQY

-241 SDEGTASENVSEQH
+241 SNEDTASENVSEQH
-255 ITAKDGGVTRNNR
+255 ITAKDEGVTRNNR
-268 GDKHL
+268 GDERL
-273 NQEKPTTSSDKELKV
+273 NQEKSTTSDKELKV

-306 DSRKGIKAITK
+306 DSRKGIKALTK

-361 GYASGTGPVTGKGN
+361 GYASGTGPITGKGN
-375 YWGGNRLKIIQDY
+375 YWGGDRLKIIQDY

-500 NMVSTITTLGTPH
+500 NMISSITTIATPH
-513 NGTPAADKLGS
+513 NGTHAADLLGNEEIIRQVAYDYARSKGNKLSHVDVG
-524 TKFIKDTI
+524 
-532 NRIGKIGGTKALDLE
+532 L
-547 LGFSQWGFK
+547 SQWGLK
-556 QQPNE
+556 QREDETLVQ
-561 SYAEYAKRIANSKVW
+561 YIQRVKQSKLW
-576 ETEDQA
+576 TTKD
-582 VNDLTTAGAEK
+582 NGFYDLTTEGTDI
-593 LNQMTT
+593 LNQKTS

-604 VYTSYT
+604 VYKTYQGESTRPGPNGTQKADVNMNIGYT
-610 GAATHTGP
+610 
-618 LGNEVPNIR
+618 
-627 QFPLF
+627 
-632 DLTSRVIGGDD
+632 LTANTIGKVKD
-643 NKNVRVNDGIVPVSS
+643 KAWRENDGLVSVIS
-658 SLHPSDEAFKKVGMM
+658 GQYPLNQAHTS
-673 NLATDKGIWQVRPVQ
+673 ATDQVQKGVWQVTPVKHN
-688 YDWDHLDLVGLDT
+688 WDHGDFVGTDT
-701 TDYKRT
+701 SEVRISK
-707 GEELGQFYMSMINNM
+707 EELEDFWDNM
-722 LKVEELDGIT
+722 FEDMVRNEKVTD
-732 RK
+732 KQ

>member
-44 QEQSEVSASHSIEM
+44 QEQSEVSASHSIEL

-63 ETQQTENKDNKTN
+63 EIQQPENKDNKN
-76 HSETIDKTPTIHN
+76 YHSETIDKNPTIHN
-89 NGYSYHETPSTDIK
+89 NDYSYHETPSTDVK
-103 SNEDKQ
+103 SNEGKQ
-109 IDSQFNQPQT
+109 IDSQSNQPQT
-119 SMPNNDQQN
+119 SMTKNDQQN
-128 PKKVAEHTTK
+128 PKKIGEHATNG
-138 SINAKKEETRKNENA
+138 INAKKEETRKNENA
-153 KSLVQPQQDDKTTS
+153 KSLVKPQQDDKTTS

-190 DVKNAQQENQNIDQE
+190 DVKNAQQENQNIEQE

-210 IKVQQSNIE
+210 INLQQSSIE
-219 KAQKSSR
+219 KVQKSSR
-226 IDGKLDNQY
+226 IDGKLDHQY

-241 SDEGTASENVSEQH
+241 SNEDTVSENVSEQH
-255 ITAKDGGVTRNNR
+255 ITAKDEGVTRNNR
-268 GDKHL
+268 GDERL
-273 NQEKPTTSSDKELKV
+273 NQEKSTTSDKELKV

-306 DSRKGIKAITK
+306 DSRKGIKALTK

-347 YKNHDPIILVHGFN
+347 YKNQDPIILVHGFN
-361 GYASGTGPVTGKGN
+361 GYASGTGPITGKGN
-375 YWGGNRLKIIQDY
+375 YWGGDRLKIIQDY

-500 NMVSTITTLGTPH
+500 NMISSITTIATPH
-513 NGTPAADKLGS
+513 NGTHAADLLGNEEIIRQVAYDYARSKGNKLSHVDVG
-524 TKFIKDTI
+524 
-532 NRIGKIGGTKALDLE
+532 L
-547 LGFSQWGFK
+547 SQWGLK
-556 QQPNE
+556 QREDETLVQ
-561 SYAEYAKRIANSKVW
+561 YIQRVKQSKLW
-576 ETEDQA
+576 TTKD
-582 VNDLTTAGAEK
+582 NGFYDLTTEGTDI
-593 LNQMTT
+593 LNQKTS

-604 VYTSYT
+604 VYKTYQGESTRPGPNGTQKADVNMNIGYT
-610 GAATHTGP
+610 
-618 LGNEVPNIR
+618 
-627 QFPLF
+627 
-632 DLTSRVIGGDD
+632 LTANTIGKVKD
-643 NKNVRVNDGIVPVSS
+643 KAWRENDGLVSVIS
-658 SLHPSDEAFKKVGMM
+658 GQYPLNQAHTS
-673 NLATDKGIWQVRPVQ
+673 ATDQVQKGVWQVTPVKHN
-688 YDWDHLDLVGLDT
+688 WDHGDFVGTDT
-701 TDYKRT
+701 SEVRISK
-707 GEELGQFYMSMINNM
+707 EELEDFWDNM
-722 LKVEELDGIT
+722 FEDMVRNEKVTD
-732 RK
+732 KQ

>member
-89 NGYSYHETPSTDIK
+89 NGYSYHETPSTDVK

-109 IDSQFNQPQT
+109 IDSQSNQPQT

-190 DVKNAQQENQNIDQE
+190 DVKNAQQENQNIEQE

-210 IKVQQSNIE
+210 INLQQSSIE
-219 KAQKSSR
+219 KVQKSSR
-226 IDGKLDNQY
+226 IDGKLDHQY

-241 SDEGTASENVSEQH
+241 SNEDTVSENVSEQH
-255 ITAKDGGVTRNNR
+255 ITAKDEGVTRNNR
-268 GDKHL
+268 GDERL
-273 NQEKPTTSSDKELKV
+273 NQEKSTTSDKELKV

-306 DSRKGIKAITK
+306 DSRKGIKALTK

-500 NMVSTITTLGTPH
+500 NMISSITTIATPH
-513 NGTPAADKLGS
+513 NGTHAADLLGNEEIIRQVAYDYARSKGNKLSHVDVG
-524 TKFIKDTI
+524 
-532 NRIGKIGGTKALDLE
+532 L
-547 LGFSQWGFK
+547 SQWGLK
-556 QQPNE
+556 QREDETLAQ
-561 SYAEYAKRIANSKVW
+561 YIQRVKQSKLW
-576 ETEDQA
+576 TTKD
-582 VNDLTTAGAEK
+582 NGFYDLTTEGTDI
-593 LNQMTT
+593 LNQKTS

-604 VYTSYT
+604 VYKTYQGESTRPGPNGTQKADVNMNIGYT
-610 GAATHTGP
+610 
-618 LGNEVPNIR
+618 
-627 QFPLF
+627 
-632 DLTSRVIGGDD
+632 LTANTIGKVKD
-643 NKNVRVNDGIVPVSS
+643 KAWRENDGLVSVIS
-658 SLHPSDEAFKKVGMM
+658 GQYPLNQAHTS
-673 NLATDKGIWQVRPVQ
+673 ATDQVQKGVWQVTPVKHN
-688 YDWDHLDLVGLDT
+688 WDHGDFVGTDT
-701 TDYKRT
+701 SEVRISK
-707 GEELGQFYMSMINNM
+707 EELEDFWDNM
-722 LKVEELDGIT
+722 FEDMVRNEKVTD
-732 RK
+732 KQ

>member
-30 GGSVHAAESNHLEN
+30 GGSVHAAESNQLEN
-44 QEQSEVSASHSIEM
+44 QEQSEVSASHSIEL
-58 QHKNQ
+58 QHKDQ
-63 ETQQTENKDNKTN
+63 EIQQPENKDNKN
-76 HSETIDKTPTIHN
+76 YHSETIDKNPTIHN
-89 NGYSYHETPSTDIK
+89 NDYSYHETPSTDVK
-103 SNEDKQ
+103 SNESKQ
-109 IDSQFNQPQT
+109 IDNQSNQPQT
-119 SMPNNDQQN
+119 SMTKNDQQN

-138 SINAKKEETRKNENA
+138 GINAKKEETRKNENV

-190 DVKNAQQENQNIDQE
+190 DVKNAQQENQNIEQE

-210 IKVQQSNIE
+210 INLQQSSIE
-219 KAQKSSR
+219 KVQKSSR
-226 IDGKLDNQY
+226 IDGKLDHQY

-241 SDEGTASENVSEQH
+241 SNEDTVSENVSEQH
-255 ITAKDGGVTRNNR
+255 ITAKDEGVTRNNR
-268 GDKHL
+268 GDERL
-273 NQEKPTTSSDKELKV
+273 NQEKSTTSDKELKV

-306 DSRKGIKAITK
+306 DSRKGIKALTK

-361 GYASGTGPVTGKGN
+361 GYASGTGPITGKGN
-375 YWGGNRLKIIQDY
+375 YWGGDRLKIIQDY

-500 NMVSTITTLGTPH
+500 NMISSITTIATPH
-513 NGTPAADKLGS
+513 NGTHAADLLGNEEIIRQVAYDYARSKGNKLSHVDVG
-524 TKFIKDTI
+524 
-532 NRIGKIGGTKALDLE
+532 L
-547 LGFSQWGFK
+547 SQWGLK
-556 QQPNE
+556 QREDETLVQ
-561 SYAEYAKRIANSKVW
+561 YIQRVKQSKLW
-576 ETEDQA
+576 TTKD
-582 VNDLTTAGAEK
+582 NGFYDLTTEGTDI
-593 LNQMTT
+593 LNQKTS

-604 VYTSYT
+604 VYKTYQGESTRPGPNGTQKADVNMNIGYT
-610 GAATHTGP
+610 
-618 LGNEVPNIR
+618 
-627 QFPLF
+627 
-632 DLTSRVIGGDD
+632 LTANTIGKVKD
-643 NKNVRVNDGIVPVSS
+643 KAWRENDGLVSVIS
-658 SLHPSDEAFKKVGMM
+658 GQYPLNQAHTS
-673 NLATDKGIWQVRPVQ
+673 ATDQVQKGVWQVTPVKHN
-688 YDWDHLDLVGLDT
+688 WDHGDFVGTDT
-701 TDYKRT
+701 SEVRISK
-707 GEELGQFYMSMINNM
+707 EELEDFWDNM
-722 LKVEELDGIT
+722 FEDMVRNEKVTD
-732 RK
+732 KQ

>member
-44 QEQSEVSASHSIEM
+44 QEQSEVSASHSIEL
-58 QHKNQ
+58 QHKDQ
-63 ETQQTENKDNKTN
+63 EIQQPENKDNKN
-76 HSETIDKTPTIHN
+76 YHSETIDKNPTIHN
-89 NGYSYHETPSTDIK
+89 NDYSYHETPSTDVK
-103 SNEDKQ
+103 SNEGKQ
-109 IDSQFNQPQT
+109 IDSQSNQPQT
-119 SMPNNDQQN
+119 SMTKNDQQN
-128 PKKVAEHTTK
+128 PKKIGEHATNG
-138 SINAKKEETRKNENA
+138 INAKKEETRKNENA
-153 KSLVQPQQDDKTTS
+153 KSLVKPQQDDKTTS

-177 QEITNEQKQLQSK
+177 QEITNKQKQLQSK
-190 DVKNAQQENQNIDQE
+190 DVKNAQQENQNIEQE

-210 IKVQQSNIE
+210 INLQQSSIE
-219 KAQKSSR
+219 KVQKSSR
-226 IDGKLDNQY
+226 IDGKLDHQY

-241 SDEGTASENVSEQH
+241 SNEDTASENVSEQH
-255 ITAKDGGVTRNNR
+255 ITAKDEGVTRNNR
-268 GDKHL
+268 GDERL
-273 NQEKPTTSSDKELKV
+273 NQEKSTTSDKELKV

-306 DSRKGIKAITK
+306 DSRKGIKALTK

-361 GYASGTGPVTGKGN
+361 GYASGTGPITGKGN

-500 NMVSTITTLGTPH
+500 NMISSITTIATPH
-513 NGTPAADKLGS
+513 NGTHAADLLGNEEIIRQVAYDYARSKGNKLSHVDVG
-524 TKFIKDTI
+524 
-532 NRIGKIGGTKALDLE
+532 L
-547 LGFSQWGFK
+547 SQWGLK
-556 QQPNE
+556 QREDETLVQ
-561 SYAEYAKRIANSKVW
+561 YIQRVKQSKLW
-576 ETEDQA
+576 TTKD
-582 VNDLTTAGAEK
+582 NGFYDLTTEGTDI
-593 LNQMTT
+593 LNQKTS

-604 VYTSYT
+604 VYKTYQGESTRPGPNGTQKADVNMNIGYT
-610 GAATHTGP
+610 
-618 LGNEVPNIR
+618 
-627 QFPLF
+627 
-632 DLTSRVIGGDD
+632 LTANTIGKVKD
-643 NKNVRVNDGIVPVSS
+643 KAWRENDGLVSVIS
-658 SLHPSDEAFKKVGMM
+658 GQYPLNQAHTS
-673 NLATDKGIWQVRPVQ
+673 ATDQVQKGVWQVTPVKHN
-688 YDWDHLDLVGLDT
+688 WDHGDFVGTDT
-701 TDYKRT
+701 SEVRISK
-707 GEELGQFYMSMINNM
+707 EELEDFWDNM
-722 LKVEELDGIT
+722 FEDMVRNEKVTD
-732 RK
+732 KQ

>member
-44 QEQSEVSASHSIEM
+44 QEQSEVSASHSIEL
-58 QHKNQ
+58 QHKDQ
-63 ETQQTENKDNKTN
+63 EIQQPENKDNKN
-76 HSETIDKTPTIHN
+76 YHSETIDKNPTIHN
-89 NGYSYHETPSTDIK
+89 NDYSYHETPSTDVK
-103 SNEDKQ
+103 SNEGKQ
-109 IDSQFNQPQT
+109 IDSQSNQPQT
-119 SMPNNDQQN
+119 SMTKNDQQN
-128 PKKVAEHTTK
+128 PKKIGEHATNG
-138 SINAKKEETRKNENA
+138 INAKKEETRKNENA
-153 KSLVQPQQDDKTTS
+153 KSLVKPQQDDKTTS

-190 DVKNAQQENQNIDQE
+190 DVKNAQQENQNIEQE

-210 IKVQQSNIE
+210 INLQQSSIE
-219 KAQKSSR
+219 KVQKSSR
-226 IDGKLDNQY
+226 IDGKLDHQY

-241 SDEGTASENVSEQH
+241 SNEDTVSENVSEQH
-255 ITAKDGGVTRNNR
+255 ITAKDEGVTRNNR
-268 GDKHL
+268 GDERL
-273 NQEKPTTSSDKELKV
+273 NQEKSTTSDKELKV

-306 DSRKGIKAITK
+306 DSRKGIKALTK

-347 YKNHDPIILVHGFN
+347 YKNQDPIILVHGFN
-361 GYASGTGPVTGKGN
+361 GYASGTGPITGKGN
-375 YWGGNRLKIIQDY
+375 YWGGDRLKIIQDY

-500 NMVSTITTLGTPH
+500 NMISSITTIATPH
-513 NGTPAADKLGS
+513 NGTHAADLLGNEEIIRQVAYDYARSKGNKLSHVDVG
-524 TKFIKDTI
+524 
-532 NRIGKIGGTKALDLE
+532 L
-547 LGFSQWGFK
+547 SQWGLK
-556 QQPNE
+556 QREDETLVQ
-561 SYAEYAKRIANSKVW
+561 YIQRVKQSKLW
-576 ETEDQA
+576 TTKD
-582 VNDLTTAGAEK
+582 NGFYDLTTEGTDI
-593 LNQMTT
+593 LNQKTS

-604 VYTSYT
+604 VYKTYQGESTRPGQKENQKADVNMNIGYT
-610 GAATHTGP
+610 
-618 LGNEVPNIR
+618 
-627 QFPLF
+627 
-632 DLTSRVIGGDD
+632 LTANTIGKVKD
-643 NKNVRVNDGIVPVSS
+643 KAWRENDGLVSVIS
-658 SLHPSDEAFKKVGMM
+658 GQYPLNQAHTS
-673 NLATDKGIWQVRPVQ
+673 ATDQVQKGVWQVTPVKHN
-688 YDWDHLDLVGLDT
+688 WDHGDFVGTDT
-701 TDYKRT
+701 SEVRISK
-707 GEELGQFYMSMINNM
+707 EELEDFWDNM
-722 LKVEELDGIT
+722 FEDMVRNEKVTD
-732 RK
+732 KQ

>member
-44 QEQSEVSASHSIEM
+44 QEQSEVSASHSIEL
-58 QHKNQ
+58 QHKDQ
-63 ETQQTENKDNKTN
+63 EIQQPENKDNKTN

-89 NGYSYHETPSTDIK
+89 NGYSYHETPSTDVK
-103 SNEDKQ
+103 SNEGKQ
-109 IDSQFNQPQT
+109 IDSQSNQPQT
-119 SMPNNDQQN
+119 SMTKNDQQN
-128 PKKVAEHTTK
+128 PKKIGEHATNG
-138 SINAKKEETRKNENA
+138 INAKKEETRKNENA

-190 DVKNAQQENQNIDQE
+190 DVKNAQQENQNIEQE

-210 IKVQQSNIE
+210 INLQQSSIE
-219 KAQKSSR
+219 KVQKSSR
-226 IDGKLDNQY
+226 IDGKLDHQY

-241 SDEGTASENVSEQH
+241 SNEDTVSENVSEQH
-255 ITAKDGGVTRNNR
+255 ITAKDEGVTRNNR
-268 GDKHL
+268 GDERL
-273 NQEKPTTSSDKELKV
+273 NQEKSTTSDKELKV

-306 DSRKGIKAITK
+306 DSRKGIKALTK

-347 YKNHDPIILVHGFN
+347 YKNQDPIILVHGFN
-361 GYASGTGPVTGKGN
+361 GYASGTGPITGKGN
-375 YWGGNRLKIIQDY
+375 YWGGDRLKIIQDY

-500 NMVSTITTLGTPH
+500 NMISSITTIATPH
-513 NGTPAADKLGS
+513 NGTHAADLLGNEEIIRQVAYDYARSKGNKLSHVDVG
-524 TKFIKDTI
+524 
-532 NRIGKIGGTKALDLE
+532 L
-547 LGFSQWGFK
+547 SQWGLK
-556 QQPNE
+556 QREDETLVQ
-561 SYAEYAKRIANSKVW
+561 YIQRVKQSKLW
-576 ETEDQA
+576 TTKD
-582 VNDLTTAGAEK
+582 NGFYDLTTEGTDI
-593 LNQMTT
+593 LNQKTS

-604 VYTSYT
+604 VYKTYQGESTRPGPNGTQKADVNMNIGYT
-610 GAATHTGP
+610 
-618 LGNEVPNIR
+618 
-627 QFPLF
+627 
-632 DLTSRVIGGDD
+632 LTANTIGKVKD
-643 NKNVRVNDGIVPVSS
+643 KAWRENDGLVSVIS
-658 SLHPSDEAFKKVGMM
+658 GQYPLNQAHTS
-673 NLATDKGIWQVRPVQ
+673 ATDQVQKGVWQVTPVKHN
-688 YDWDHLDLVGLDT
+688 WDHGDFVGTDT
-701 TDYKRT
+701 SEVRISK
-707 GEELGQFYMSMINNM
+707 EELEDFWDNM
-722 LKVEELDGIT
+722 FEDMVRNEKVTD
-732 RK
+732 KQ

>member
-30 GGSVHAAESNHLEN
+30 GGSVHAAESNQLEN
-44 QEQSEVSASHSIEM
+44 QEQSEVSASHSIEL
-58 QHKNQ
+58 QHKDQ
-63 ETQQTENKDNKTN
+63 EIQQPENKDNKN
-76 HSETIDKTPTIHN
+76 YHSETIDKNPTIHN
-89 NGYSYHETPSTDIK
+89 NDYSYHETPSTDVK
-103 SNEDKQ
+103 SNESKQ
-109 IDSQFNQPQT
+109 IDNQSNQPQT
-119 SMPNNDQQN
+119 SMTKNDQQN

-138 SINAKKEETRKNENA
+138 GINAKKEETRKNENA

-177 QEITNEQKQLQSK
+177 QDITNEQKQLQSK

-210 IKVQQSNIE
+210 INLQQSSID

-226 IDGKLDNQY
+226 IDGKLDHQY

-241 SDEGTASENVSEQH
+241 SNEDTASENVSEQH
-255 ITAKDGGVTRNNR
+255 ITAKDEGVTRNNR
-268 GDKHL
+268 GDERL
-273 NQEKPTTSSDKELKV
+273 NQEKSTTSDKELKV

-306 DSRKGIKAITK
+306 DSRKGIKALTK

-361 GYASGTGPVTGKGN
+361 GYASGTGPITGKGN
-375 YWGGNRLKIIQDY
+375 YWGGDRLKIIQDY

-500 NMVSTITTLGTPH
+500 NMISSITTIATPH
-513 NGTPAADKLGS
+513 NGTHAADLLGNEEIIRQVAYDYARSKGNKLSHVDVG
-524 TKFIKDTI
+524 
-532 NRIGKIGGTKALDLE
+532 L
-547 LGFSQWGFK
+547 SQWGLK
-556 QQPNE
+556 QREDETLVQ
-561 SYAEYAKRIANSKVW
+561 YIQRVKQSKLW
-576 ETEDQA
+576 TTKD
-582 VNDLTTAGAEK
+582 NGFYDLTTEGTDI
-593 LNQMTT
+593 LNQKTS

-604 VYTSYT
+604 VYKTYQGESTRPGPNGTQKADVNMNIGYT
-610 GAATHTGP
+610 
-618 LGNEVPNIR
+618 
-627 QFPLF
+627 
-632 DLTSRVIGGDD
+632 LTANTIGKVKD
-643 NKNVRVNDGIVPVSS
+643 KAWRENDGLVSVIS
-658 SLHPSDEAFKKVGMM
+658 GQYPLNQAHTS
-673 NLATDKGIWQVRPVQ
+673 ATDQVQKGVWQVTPVKHN
-688 YDWDHLDLVGLDT
+688 WDHGDFVGTDT
-701 TDYKRT
+701 SEVRISK
-707 GEELGQFYMSMINNM
+707 EELEDFWDNM
-722 LKVEELDGIT
+722 FEDMVRNEKVTD
-732 RK
+732 KQ